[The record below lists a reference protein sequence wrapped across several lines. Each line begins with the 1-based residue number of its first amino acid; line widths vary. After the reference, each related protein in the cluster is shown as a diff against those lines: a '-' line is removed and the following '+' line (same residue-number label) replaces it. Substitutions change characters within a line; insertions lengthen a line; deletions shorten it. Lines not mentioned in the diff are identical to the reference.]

1 MEQRLRALEEL
12 ARGEAGGGPGLD
24 GLLDLLLGLHHE
36 LSSAPLRR
44 ERSVAQFLSWAS
56 PFVTKVKEL
65 RLQRDDF
72 EILKVIGRGAFGEV
86 AVVRQRDSGQIF
98 AMKMLHKWEMLK
110 RAETACFREERDVLV
125 KGDSRWVTALH
136 YAFQDEEYLYLV
148 MDYYAGGD
156 LLTLLSRFEDRLPP
170 ELAQFYLAE
179 MVLAIHSLHQL
190 GYVHRDVKPDN
201 VLLDMNGHIRLAD
214 FGSCLRLNNSGM
226 VDSSVAVGT
235 PDYISPEILQAME
248 EGKGHYGPQ
257 CDWWSL
263 GVCAYELLFGE
274 TPFYAESLVETYGK
288 IMNHEDHLQFPSDVP
303 DVPASARDLIRQL
316 LCHQEERL
324 GRGGLDDFR
333 NHPFFE
339 GVDWERLATSTAPY
353 IPELRGPMDTSN
365 FDVDDDTLNHPGTLL
380 PPSHG
385 TFSGHHLPFVGF
397 TYTSGSPGP
406 ESSSEQV
413 AALEQRLHCLEQE
426 KRELSRK
433 LQEALQ
439 IPSDHRELEQLRK
452 EVQTLQDR
460 LSDHSPGQDSDL
472 QQERDRLLQELA
484 EARAQLQTQEQELRR
499 AQGRQEELLQGRQE
513 AQDREAATASQAQAL
528 SSQLEEA
535 RDARRELQAQVA
547 TLTREVTRLQRE
559 QERSLEKEPSQVKT
573 VHSTS
578 ETNGMGSPE
587 GGPQEAQLRKE
598 VAALRVQ
605 LEQAHSHG
613 PSGKE
618 EALCRLQEE
627 NQRLSQEQE
636 RLVEELERELQ
647 SKQQLEGERRE
658 TESNWEAQLADILS
672 WVNDEKV
679 SRGYLQALATKLAE
693 ELESLRNVG
702 TQTLP
707 TRPLV
712 SPGDTL
718 GGGGASLTPQV
729 GTLSSRKISDLPKL
743 TADQWQSWGFEPGQ
757 DHQWK
762 ARRLQKMEASA
773 RLELQSALEAEIRAK
788 QSLQERLT
796 QAQEAQLQ
804 AESRLQEAEKQN
816 QSLKQELAALREE
829 LRARGPGDTKP
840 SNSLIPFLSFRSSE
854 KDSAKDPG
862 ISGEAPRP
870 GVEPELRPEGR
881 RSLRLGAVF
890 PRAPATTAAADGPP
904 AKPGSHTL
912 RPRSFPSPT
921 KCLRCTSLM
930 LGLGRQGLGCDAC
943 GYFCHST
950 CAPQAPP
957 CPVPPEL
964 LHVALGVHP
973 ETGTGTAYEG
983 FLSVPRPSGVRR
995 GWQRVFAALSDSR
1008 LLLFDAPDPRLSPAS
1023 GALLQAL
1030 DLRDPQ
1036 FSATPVLASDVI
1048 HAQSRDLPRIF
1059 RVTASQLTVPP
1070 ATCTVLLLAESE
1082 GERERWLQVL
1092 GELQR
1097 LLLDTRPRPRP
1108 VYTLKEAYDNGLP
1121 LLPHALCAAIIASQQ
1136 LCEKDQERLALGT
1149 EEGLFVIHLH
1159 SNDIFQVGE
1168 CRRVQ
1173 RLAMSPTAG
1182 LLVVLC
1188 GRGPSVRLFA
1198 LAELESAEAAGAKI
1212 PESRGCQVL
1221 AAGRILQAR
1230 TPVLCVAVKRQVL
1243 CYQLGPG
1250 PGPWQRRIRELQ
1262 APAPVQSLGLLGD
1275 RLCVGA
1281 AGAFMLY
1288 PLLNEAAPLAL
1299 GADLVSEELPPS
1311 RGGLGEALGAVE
1323 LSLSE
1328 FLLLFTTA
1336 GVYVDSAGRKSRIH
1350 ELLWPAVPTG
1360 WVSHPAG
1367 YAAPYLTVFSE
1378 NSIDVF
1384 DVRKAEWVQTVP
1396 LKKVR
1401 PLNPE
1406 GSLFL
1411 YGTEKVRLTYLRNR
1425 LAEKDEFD
1433 IPDLTDNSRRQLFR
1447 TKSKRRFSFRVSEE
1461 QRQQQRREMLK
1472 DPFVRSK
1479 LISSPTNFNHL
1490 VHVGPTDGRPR
1501 ARDLPRAPEEK
1512 GRGARS
1518 SGPQRPHS
1526 FSEASRRPA
1535 SVGSDDLAGDADPL
1549 KRKPWTSLS
1558 SESVSCPQGSLS
1570 PAASL
1575 LQVSQWGLFPPA
1587 FKDRQFCSVLRPSLG
1602 PETREQAEPI
1612 PALAPKRCALLPVS
1626 PHCGLA
1632 WVGIFTLI
1640 VSAVWPRAR
1649 CPASLSLS
1657 RL

>member
-1 MEQRLRALEEL
+1 
-12 ARGEAGGGPGLD
+12 
-24 GLLDLLLGLHHE
+24 
-36 LSSAPLRR
+36 
-44 ERSVAQFLSWAS
+44 AS
-56 PFVTKVKEL
+56 PLVAKVKEL

-136 YAFQDEEYLYLV
+136 YAFQDDEYLYLV

-288 IMNHEDHLQFPSDVP
+288 IMNHEDHLQFPSDAP
-303 DVPASARDLIRQL
+303 DVPATARDLIRQL
-316 LCHQEERL
+316 LCRQEERL

-339 GVDWERLATSTAPY
+339 GVDWEQLATSTAPY

-365 FDVDDDTLNHPGTLL
+365 FDVDDDTLNHPGTLP

-385 TFSGHHLPFVGF
+385 AFSGHHLPFVGF

-406 ESSSEQV
+406 ESSSERL
-413 AALEQRLHCLEQE
+413 AGLERQLDRLEQE
-426 KRELSRK
+426 KMELSRE
-433 LQEALQ
+433 LQEVLQ
-439 IPSDHRELEQLRK
+439 VSSDPQELERLRK

-460 LSDHSPGQDSDL
+460 LSETPRDSEDWTDGGSPGQDGDL
-472 QQERDRLLQELA
+472 RRERDWLVRELA
-484 EARAQLQTQEQELRR
+484 EAQAGLRAQAQALRR
-499 AQGRQEELLQGRQE
+499 AQERQDELLQRLHE
-513 AQDREAATASQAQAL
+513 AQEREAAAASQMQAL

-535 RDARRELQAQVA
+535 QESSRKLQAQVA
-547 TLTREVTRLQRE
+547 TLCREVTQLQR
-559 QERSLEKEPSQVKT
+559 QRERSLEKESFRVKT
-573 VHSTS
+573 IHTAS
-578 ETNGMGSPE
+578 ETNGTGLPE
-587 GGPQEAQLRKE
+587 SRPQEAQLRKE

-605 LEQAHSHG
+605 LEQARGHG
-613 PSGKE
+613 LSGKE
-618 EALCRLQEE
+618 EALCRLEEE
-627 NQRLSQEQE
+627 NRRLSLEQE
-636 RLVEELERELQ
+636 RLVEELEREQQ

-658 TESNWEAQLADILS
+658 TESNWEAQIADILS

-679 SRGYLQALATKLAE
+679 SRGYLQALATKMAE

-707 TRPLV
+707 ARPL
-712 SPGDTL
+712 
-718 GGGGASLTPQV
+718 
-729 GTLSSRKISDLPKL
+729 
-743 TADQWQSWGFEPGQ
+743 

-796 QAQEAQLQ
+796 QVQEAQLQ

-816 QSLKQELAALREE
+816 QGLQQELAVLREE
-829 LRARGPGDTKP
+829 LVARGPGDTKP
-840 SNSLIPFLSFRSSE
+840 ANSLIPFLSLRSSE
-854 KDSAKDPG
+854 KDSTKDPDL
-862 ISGEAPRP
+862 SAEALKP

-881 RSLRLGAVF
+881 RSLRLGGGL
-890 PRAPATTAAADGPP
+890 RGGTQGPSWP
-904 AKPGSHTL
+904 QAGVSNTRVPPPQPGSHAL

-943 GYFCHST
+943 GYFCHSA

-957 CPVPPEL
+957 CPVPPDHL
-964 LHVALGVHP
+964 RTALGVHP

-1070 ATCTVLLLAESE
+1070 AVCTVLLLAQSE
-1082 GERERWLQVL
+1082 AERERWLQVL

-1097 LLLDTRPRPRP
+1097 LLLDTRPRPRL

-1121 LLPHALCAAIIASQQ
+1121 LLPHALCAAII
-1136 LCEKDQERLALGT
+1136 DQERLALGT

-1159 SNDIFQVGE
+1159 SNDIFQVGD

-1173 RLAMSPTAG
+1173 RLTVSPTAG

-1198 LAELESAEAAGAKI
+1198 LAKLESAEAGGAKI
-1212 PESRGCQVL
+1212 PESRGCQAL

-1243 CYQLGPG
+1243 CYQLGSG

-1281 AGAFMLY
+1281 AGAFAVY
-1288 PLLNEAAPLAL
+1288 PLLNEAAPVAL
-1299 GADLVSEELPPS
+1299 GAGLVSEELPPS

-1360 WVSHPAG
+1360 WG

-1378 NSIDVF
+1378 NAVDVF

-1411 YGTEKVRLTYLRNR
+1411 FGTEKVRLTYLRNR

-1447 TKSKRRFSFRVSEE
+1447 AKSKRHFFFRVSEE
-1461 QRQQQRREMLK
+1461 QRQQRRREMLK

-1479 LISSPTNFNHL
+1479 LISPPTNFNHL
-1490 VHVGPTDGRPR
+1490 VHVGPTDGKPS
-1501 ARDLPRAPEEK
+1501 ARVLPRAPEGK
-1512 GRGARS
+1512 GRGTRG

-1535 SVGSDDLAGDADPL
+1535 SVGSDGLAGDADTM

-1570 PAASL
+1570 PADSL
-1575 LQVSQWGLFPPA
+1575 IQVSWWGF
-1587 FKDRQFCSVLRPSLG
+1587 SL
-1602 PETREQAEPI
+1602 P
-1612 PALAPKRCALLPVS
+1612 
-1626 PHCGLA
+1626 
-1632 WVGIFTLI
+1632 
-1640 VSAVWPRAR
+1640 
-1649 CPASLSLS
+1649 
-1657 RL
+1657 

>member
-1 MEQRLRALEEL
+1 MERRLRALECL

-44 ERSVAQFLSWAS
+44 ERNVAQFLSWVS
-56 PFVTKVKEL
+56 PFVAKVKEL

-125 KGDSRWVTALH
+125 KGDSRWVTTLH

-201 VLLDMNGHIRLAD
+201 VLLDMDGHIRLAD
-214 FGSCLRLNNSGM
+214 FGSCLRLNSSGM

-288 IMNHEDHLQFPSDVP
+288 IMNHEDHLQFPPDVP

-316 LCHQEERL
+316 LCRQEERL
-324 GRGGLDDFR
+324 GHGGLDDFR

-339 GVDWERLATSTAPY
+339 GVDWERLATGTAPY

-365 FDVDDDTLNHPGTLL
+365 FDVDDDTLNHPGTLP

-385 TFSGHHLPFVGF
+385 TFLGHHLPFVGF
-397 TYTSGSPGP
+397 TYSSGSPGP
-406 ESSSEQV
+406 EGSSEQL
-413 AALEQRLHCLEQE
+413 AALERKLRCLEQE
-426 KRELSRK
+426 KVELSRK
-433 LQEALQ
+433 LQET
-439 IPSDHRELEQLRK
+439 LRDSK
-452 EVQTLQDR
+452 VER
-460 LSDHSPGQDSDL
+460 PPAGSPGQDSAL
-472 QQERDRLLQELA
+472 RQERDQLLQELA
-484 EARAQLQTQEQELRR
+484 KARAGMQAREQELCR
-499 AQGRQEELLQGRQE
+499 AQERQQELLQKLQE
-513 AQDREAATASQAQAL
+513 AQEREAAMTSQTQAL
-528 SSQLEEA
+528 NSQLEEA
-535 RDARRELQAQVA
+535 RGAQRELQTQVA
-547 TLTREVTRLQRE
+547 ALSQDVAQLQR
-559 QERSLEKEPSQVKT
+559 QRERSLEKESPQIKVT
-573 VHSTS
+573 IHTAS
-578 ETNGMGSPE
+578 ETNGTGSPE
-587 GGPQEAQLRKE
+587 GGGPQEAQLRRE
-598 VAALRVQ
+598 VATPRVQ
-605 LEQAHSHG
+605 LEQARGHG

-627 NQRLSQEQE
+627 NRRLSQEQE
-636 RLVEELERELQ
+636 RLVQELEREQQ
-647 SKQQLEGERRE
+647 SKQRLEGERRE
-658 TESNWEAQLADILS
+658 TESNWEAQIADILS

-679 SRGYLQALATKLAE
+679 SRGYLQALATKMAE

-702 TQTLP
+702 TQALP
-707 TRPLV
+707 ARPL
-712 SPGDTL
+712 
-718 GGGGASLTPQV
+718 
-729 GTLSSRKISDLPKL
+729 
-743 TADQWQSWGFEPGQ
+743 

-788 QSLQERLT
+788 QGLQERLT
-796 QAQEAQLQ
+796 QVQEAQLR

-816 QSLKQELAALREE
+816 QGLQQELAALREE

-854 KDSAKDPG
+854 KDSSKDPS
-862 ISGEAPRP
+862 ISGEALKP

-890 PRAPATTAAADGPP
+890 PRTPAATTAPAESPP
-904 AKPGSHTL
+904 AKPGSHAL

-921 KCLRCTSLM
+921 RCLRCTSLM

-957 CPVPPEL
+957 CPVPPDL
-964 LHVALGVHP
+964 LHTALGVHP

-995 GWQRVFAALSDSR
+995 GWQRVFAALSDAR
-1008 LLLFDAPDPRLSPAS
+1008 LLLFDAPDPRVSPAS

-1036 FSATPVLASDVI
+1036 FSATPVLPSDVI

-1070 ATCTVLLLAESE
+1070 AMCTVLLLAESE

-1092 GELQR
+1092 GELRR

-1121 LLPHALCAAIIASQQ
+1121 LLPHALCAAII
-1136 LCEKDQERLALGT
+1136 DQERLALGT

-1173 RLAMSPTAG
+1173 RLAVSPIAG
-1182 LLVVLC
+1182 LLAVLC

-1198 LAELESAEAAGAKI
+1198 LAELENAEVAGAKI
-1212 PESRGCQVL
+1212 PESRGCQAL

-1250 PGPWQRRIRELQ
+1250 PGPWQHRIRELQ

-1281 AGAFMLY
+1281 AGAFTLY

-1299 GADLVSEELPPS
+1299 GASLVPEELPPS
-1311 RGGLGEALGAVE
+1311 RGGLGDALGAVE

-1336 GVYVDSAGRKSRIH
+1336 GVYVDNTGRKSRIQ
-1350 ELLWPAVPTG
+1350 ELLWPAVPMG
-1360 WVSHPAG
+1360 WG

-1378 NSIDVF
+1378 NAIDVF
-1384 DVRKAEWVQTVP
+1384 DVRRAEWVQTVP

-1411 YGTEKVRLTYLRNR
+1411 FGTEKVRLTYLRNP

-1433 IPDLTDNSRRQLFR
+1433 IPNLTDNSRRQLFR
-1447 TKSKRRFSFRVSEE
+1447 TKSKRRFFFRVSEE
-1461 QRQQQRREMLK
+1461 QLQQQRREMLK

-1479 LISSPTNFNHL
+1479 LISTPTNFNHL
-1490 VHVGPTDGRPR
+1490 VHVGPADGRPS
-1501 ARDLPRAPEEK
+1501 ARDLPPAPEEK

-1535 SVGSDDLAGDADPL
+1535 SMGSDGLSGDVDPIV

-1558 SESVSCPQGSLS
+1558 SESVSCPQGSLN

-1575 LQVSQWGLFPPA
+1575 IQVSERPRSLPPA
-1587 FKDRQFCSVLRPSLG
+1587 PESESSL
-1602 PETREQAEPI
+1602 
-1612 PALAPKRCALLPVS
+1612 
-1626 PHCGLA
+1626 
-1632 WVGIFTLI
+1632 
-1640 VSAVWPRAR
+1640 
-1649 CPASLSLS
+1649 
-1657 RL
+1657 

>member
-1 MEQRLRALEEL
+1 
-12 ARGEAGGGPGLD
+12 
-24 GLLDLLLGLHHE
+24 
-36 LSSAPLRR
+36 
-44 ERSVAQFLSWAS
+44 
-56 PFVTKVKEL
+56 
-65 RLQRDDF
+65 
-72 EILKVIGRGAFGEV
+72 
-86 AVVRQRDSGQIF
+86 
-98 AMKMLHKWEMLK
+98 MKMLHKWEMLK

-214 FGSCLRLNNSGM
+214 FGSCLRLNNNGM

-303 DVPASARDLIRQL
+303 DVPASAQDLIRQL
-316 LCHQEERL
+316 LCRQEERL

-333 NHPFFE
+333 NHPFFQ

-353 IPELRGPMDTSN
+353 IPELRGPVDTSN
-365 FDVDDDTLNHPGTLL
+365 FDVDDDTLNHPGTLP

-406 ESSSEQV
+406 ESSSEQL
-413 AALEQRLHCLEQE
+413 AALERKLHSLEQE
-426 KRELSRK
+426 KMELSQK

-439 IPSDHRELEQLRK
+439 VASDNQEQEQLRK

-460 LSDHSPGQDSDL
+460 LSETPRDSKAPLSQTDGPPVGSPGQDSDL
-472 QQERDRLLQELA
+472 RQERDRLLQELA
-484 EARAQLQTQEQELRR
+484 EAQAGLQAQEKELCN
-499 AQGRQEELLQGRQE
+499 AQGRQEELLQRLQE
-513 AQDREAATASQAQAL
+513 AQEREAATASQTQAL
-528 SSQLEEA
+528 GSQLEEA
-535 RDARRELQAQVA
+535 QAARRELQAQVA
-547 TLTREVTRLQRE
+547 ALSREVTRLQRQ
-559 QERSLEKEPSQVKT
+559 QERSLRKASARVKT
-573 VHSTS
+573 VHTAS
-578 ETNGMGSPE
+578 ETNGTGLSE
-587 GGPQEAQLRKE
+587 DGPQEAPLRKE
-598 VAALRVQ
+598 LAALRVQ
-605 LEQAHSHG
+605 LEQARGHG
-613 PSGKE
+613 SSGK

-627 NQRLSQEQE
+627 NRRLSREQE
-636 RLVEELERELQ
+636 RLVEELERE
-647 SKQQLEGERRE
+647 QQHRQRLEGERRE
-658 TESNWEAQLADILS
+658 TEGNWEAQVADILS
-672 WVNDEKV
+672 WVNDEKI
-679 SRGYLQALATKLAE
+679 SRGYLQALATKMAE
-693 ELESLRNVG
+693 ELESLKNVG

-707 TRPLV
+707 AQPL
-712 SPGDTL
+712 
-718 GGGGASLTPQV
+718 
-729 GTLSSRKISDLPKL
+729 
-743 TADQWQSWGFEPGQ
+743 

-773 RLELQSALEAEIRAK
+773 RLELQLALEAEIRAK
-788 QSLQERLT
+788 QGLQERLT
-796 QAQEAQLQ
+796 QVQEAQLQ
-804 AESRLQEAEKQN
+804 AESHLQEVEKQN
-816 QSLKQELAALREE
+816 RGLQQELAALREE
-829 LRARGPGDTKP
+829 LRTRGPGDAKP
-840 SNSLIPFLSFRSSE
+840 PNSLIPFLSFRGSE
-854 KDSAKDPG
+854 KDSARDPG
-862 ISGEAPRP
+862 ISGEAPRL

-881 RSLRLGAVF
+881 RSLRMGAVF
-890 PRAPATTAAADGPP
+890 PRAPAATLAP
-904 AKPGSHTL
+904 AESLPVKPGSHTL

-957 CPVPPEL
+957 CPVPSDL
-964 LHVALGVHP
+964 LCAALGVHP

-1048 HAQSRDLPRIF
+1048 HAQSKDLPRIF

-1082 GERERWLQVL
+1082 GERERWLRVL

-1097 LLLDTRPRPRP
+1097 LLLDARPRARP

-1121 LLPHALCAAIIASQQ
+1121 LLPHTLCATIIGPLTPDSF
-1136 LCEKDQERLALGT
+1136 LLPDQDRLALGT

-1173 RLAMSPTAG
+1173 RLAVSPTAG
-1182 LLVVLC
+1182 LLIVLC
-1188 GRGPSVRLFA
+1188 GRGPSVRLFP
-1198 LAELESAEAAGAKI
+1198 LAELESAEVAGAKI
-1212 PESRGCQVL
+1212 PESRGCQAL

-1230 TPVLCVAVKRQVL
+1230 TPVLCIAVRRQVL

-1250 PGPWQRRIRELQ
+1250 PGPWQHRIRELQ
-1262 APAPVQSLGLLGD
+1262 AAAPVQSLELLGD

-1281 AGAFMLY
+1281 AGAFSLY
-1288 PLLNEAAPLAL
+1288 PLLNEAAPLVL
-1299 GADLVSEELPPS
+1299 GGGLMPEELPPS
-1311 RGGLGEALGAVE
+1311 RGGLGEAMGAVE

-1350 ELLWPAVPTG
+1350 ELLWPALPTG
-1360 WVSHPAG
+1360 WG
-1367 YAAPYLTVFSE
+1367 YGVPYLTVFSE

-1401 PLNPE
+1401 PLNLE

-1411 YGTEKVRLTYLRNR
+1411 FGTEKVRLTYLRNC
-1425 LAEKDEFD
+1425 LAEKDEFN

-1447 TKSKRRFSFRVSEE
+1447 TKSKRRFFFRVSEE

-1472 DPFVRSK
+1472 DPFMRSK
-1479 LISSPTNFNHL
+1479 LISPPTNFNHL
-1490 VHVGPTDGRPR
+1490 VHVGPTDGKLST
-1501 ARDLPRAPEEK
+1501 RDLSPTPEAK

-1518 SGPQRPHS
+1518 SVPQRPHS

-1535 SVGSDDLAGDADPL
+1535 STGSDGKADTM

-1570 PAASL
+1570 PATSL
-1575 LQVSQWGLFPPA
+1575 IQVSE
-1587 FKDRQFCSVLRPSLG
+1587 RPRSLPLG
-1602 PETREQAEPI
+1602 PESES
-1612 PALAPKRCALLPVS
+1612 S
-1626 PHCGLA
+1626 P
-1632 WVGIFTLI
+1632 
-1640 VSAVWPRAR
+1640 
-1649 CPASLSLS
+1649 
-1657 RL
+1657 

>member
-1 MEQRLRALEEL
+1 MERRLRALERL

-44 ERSVAQFLSWAS
+44 ERNVAQFLSWVS
-56 PFVTKVKEL
+56 PFVAKVKEL

-201 VLLDMNGHIRLAD
+201 ILLDMNGHIRLAD

-288 IMNHEDHLQFPSDVP
+288 IMNHEDHLQFPDVP
-303 DVPASARDLIRQL
+303 DVPASAQDLIRQL
-316 LCHQEERL
+316 LCRQEERL
-324 GRGGLDDFR
+324 GRRGLDDFR

-365 FDVDDDTLNHPGTLL
+365 FDVDDDTLNHPGTLP

-385 TFSGHHLPFVGF
+385 TFLGHHLPFVGF

-406 ESSSEQV
+406 ESSSEQL
-413 AALEQRLHCLEQE
+413 APLERKLRCLEQE
-426 KRELSRK
+426 KMELSRK

-439 IPSDHRELEQLRK
+439 TPSDHRELEQLRK
-452 EVQTLQDR
+452 EMQTLQDR
-460 LSDHSPGQDSDL
+460 LSETLGDSKADGCPAGSPGQDSDL
-472 QQERDRLLQELA
+472 RQERDQLLQELA
-484 EARAQLQTQEQELRR
+484 EARAGQQAQARELRE
-499 AQGRQEELLQGRQE
+499 AKGRQEELLWKLQE
-513 AQDREAATASQAQAL
+513 AQEREAAMANQTQAL
-528 SSQLEEA
+528 NSQLEEA
-535 RDARRELQAQVA
+535 HDAQSRLQAQVA
-547 TLTREVTRLQRE
+547 ALKREVTQLQR
-559 QERSLEKEPSQVKT
+559 QRERSPEKASPQVKVT
-573 VHSTS
+573 FHTAS
-578 ETNGMGSPE
+578 ETNGTGSPE
-587 GGPQEAQLRKE
+587 GGRPQETQLKQE
-598 VAALRVQ
+598 VAALRPQ
-605 LEQAHSHG
+605 LEQAHGQG
-613 PSGKE
+613 PSSKE
-618 EALCRLQEE
+618 EVLCRLQEE
-627 NQRLSQEQE
+627 NRRLSQEQE
-636 RLVEELERELQ
+636 RLMEELEREQQ
-647 SKQQLEGERRE
+647 SKQRLEGERRE
-658 TESNWEAQLADILS
+658 TESNWEAQIADILS

-679 SRGYLQALATKLAE
+679 SRGYLQALATKMAE

-707 TRPLV
+707 SRPL
-712 SPGDTL
+712 
-718 GGGGASLTPQV
+718 
-729 GTLSSRKISDLPKL
+729 
-743 TADQWQSWGFEPGQ
+743 

-788 QSLQERLT
+788 QGLQERLT
-796 QAQEAQLQ
+796 QAQEAQLR
-804 AESRLQEAEKQN
+804 AESRLQEAEKRHQAL
-816 QSLKQELAALREE
+816 QQELATLREE
-829 LRARGPGDTKP
+829 LRARGPPDTKP
-840 SNSLIPFLSFRSSE
+840 SNSLIPFLSFRGSE
-854 KDSAKDPG
+854 KDSAKDAG
-862 ISGEAPRP
+862 TSGEAL
-870 GVEPELRPEGR
+870 ELRPEGR

-890 PRAPATTAAADGPP
+890 PRTPAATTPPAESPP
-904 AKPGSHTL
+904 AK
-912 RPRSFPSPT
+912 
-921 KCLRCTSLM
+921 
-930 LGLGRQGLGCDAC
+930 
-943 GYFCHST
+943 
-950 CAPQAPP
+950 APP
-957 CPVPPEL
+957 CPVPPTL
-964 LHVALGVHP
+964 LHTALGVHP

-1008 LLLFDAPDPRLSPAS
+1008 LLLFDAPDPKLSPAS

-1036 FSATPVLASDVI
+1036 FSAAPVLAPDVI
-1048 HAQSRDLPRIF
+1048 HAQSKDLPRIF

-1092 GELQR
+1092 SELQR
-1097 LLLDTRPRPRP
+1097 LLLDARPRPRP

-1121 LLPHALCAAIIASQQ
+1121 LLPHTLCAAIV
-1136 LCEKDQERLALGT
+1136 DQERLALGT

-1173 RLAMSPTAG
+1173 RLAVSPAAG
-1182 LLVVLC
+1182 LLVALC

-1198 LAELESAEAAGAKI
+1198 LAELENVEAASTKI
-1212 PESRGCQVL
+1212 PESRGCQAL

-1281 AGAFMLY
+1281 AGTFALY

-1299 GADLVSEELPPS
+1299 GAGLVPEELPPS

-1336 GVYVDSAGRKSRIH
+1336 GVYVDSAGRKSRMQ

-1360 WVSHPAG
+1360 WG

-1378 NSIDVF
+1378 NAIDVF
-1384 DVRKAEWVQTVP
+1384 DVRRAEWVQTVP

-1411 YGTEKVRLTYLRNR
+1411 FGTEKVRLTYLRNP

-1433 IPDLTDNSRRQLFR
+1433 IPNLTDNSRRQLFR
-1447 TKSKRRFSFRVSEE
+1447 TKSKRRFFFRVSEE
-1461 QRQQQRREMLK
+1461 QLQQQRREMLR

-1479 LISSPTNFNHL
+1479 LISTPTNFNHL
-1490 VHVGPTDGRPR
+1490 VHVGPADGRPS
-1501 ARDLPRAPEEK
+1501 ARDLPPVAAEVK
-1512 GRGARS
+1512 GRGARG

-1526 FSEASRRPA
+1526 FSEASRRPV
-1535 SVGSDDLAGDADPL
+1535 SMGSDGLAKDADPM

-1570 PAASL
+1570 PAVSL
-1575 LQVSQWGLFPPA
+1575 IQVSERPRSLPPA
-1587 FKDRQFCSVLRPSLG
+1587 
-1602 PETREQAEPI
+1602 PESES
-1612 PALAPKRCALLPVS
+1612 S
-1626 PHCGLA
+1626 P
-1632 WVGIFTLI
+1632 
-1640 VSAVWPRAR
+1640 
-1649 CPASLSLS
+1649 
-1657 RL
+1657 

>member
-1 MEQRLRALEEL
+1 MERRLRALEWL
-12 ARGEAGGGPGLD
+12 ARGEAGGGPWLD
-24 GLLDLLLGLHHE
+24 GLLDLLLALHHE

-44 ERSVAQFLSWAS
+44 ERYVAQFLSWAS
-56 PFVTKVKEL
+56 PFVSKVKEL

-156 LLTLLSRFEDRLPP
+156 LLTLLSRFEDRLPS

-288 IMNHEDHLQFPSDVP
+288 IMNHEDHLQFPPDVP
-303 DVPASARDLIRQL
+303 DVPASAQDLIRQL
-316 LCHQEERL
+316 LCRQEERL

-353 IPELRGPMDTSN
+353 IPELRGPVDTSN
-365 FDVDDDTLNHPGTLL
+365 FDVDDDTLNHPGTLP

-385 TFSGHHLPFVGF
+385 AFSGHHLPFVGF
-397 TYTSGSPGP
+397 TYTSTSPGP
-406 ESSSEQV
+406 EGGSEQL
-413 AALEQRLHCLEQE
+413 AALERKIMCLEEE
-426 KRELSRK
+426 KAELSRK
-433 LQEALQ
+433 LYEVRLS
-439 IPSDHRELEQLRK
+439 PSDRQDLEQLRK
-452 EVQTLQDR
+452 EVQTLRER
-460 LSDHSPGQDSDL
+460 LSETLKERDGKAPLSQMDRPPADSPGQASDL
-472 QQERDRLLQELA
+472 RQERDQLRQELA
-484 EARAQLQTQEQELRR
+484 EAQRGLRALEQELCR
-499 AQGRQEELLQGRQE
+499 AQQQQEELFQRLQE
-513 AQDREAATASQAQAL
+513 AQEREVATASQTQAL

-535 RDARRELQAQVA
+535 WDARRELEAQVA
-547 TLTREVTRLQRE
+547 SLSQEVTQLQR
-559 QERSLEKEPSQVKT
+559 QWERSLEKESTSVKT
-573 VHSTS
+573 VHTAS
-578 ETNGMGSPE
+578 ETNGTGPP
-587 GGPQEAQLRKE
+587 GGGLQEAQLQKE

-605 LEQAHSHG
+605 LDQARSQG

-618 EALCRLQEE
+618 EVLCRLQEE
-627 NQRLSQEQE
+627 NQRLSREQE
-636 RLVEELERELQ
+636 RLAEELEQEQQ
-647 SKQQLEGERRE
+647 SKQRLEGERRE
-658 TESNWEAQLADILS
+658 TESNWEAQIADILS

-679 SRGYLQALATKLAE
+679 SRGYLQALATKMAE

-707 TRPLV
+707 ARPL
-712 SPGDTL
+712 
-718 GGGGASLTPQV
+718 
-729 GTLSSRKISDLPKL
+729 
-743 TADQWQSWGFEPGQ
+743 

-788 QSLQERLT
+788 QGLQERLT
-796 QAQEAQLQ
+796 QVQEAQLR

-816 QSLKQELAALREE
+816 QGLQQELAALQEE
-829 LRARGPGDTKP
+829 LQARGPGDTKP
-840 SNSLIPFLSFRSSE
+840 LNTLLPFLSFWSSE
-854 KDSAKDPG
+854 KDSAKDSG
-862 ISGEAPRP
+862 VSGEASRS
-870 GVEPELRPEGR
+870 GLEPELRPEGR
-881 RSLRLGAVF
+881 RSLRMGAVF
-890 PRAPATTAAADGPP
+890 SRVPAATTAPADSPP
-904 AKPGSHTL
+904 AKPGSHVL
-912 RPRSFPSPT
+912 RPRTFPSPT
-921 KCLRCTSLM
+921 KCLHCTSLM

-943 GYFCHST
+943 SYFCHSM
-950 CAPQAPP
+950 CAPQAPL
-957 CPVPPEL
+957 CPVPPDL
-964 LHVALGVHP
+964 LRTALGVHP

-995 GWQRVFAALSDSR
+995 GWQRVFAAVSDSR

-1023 GALLQAL
+1023 GAFLQAL

-1059 RVTASQLTVPP
+1059 RVTASQLAVPP
-1070 ATCTVLLLAESE
+1070 TTCTVLLLAESE

-1097 LLLDTRPRPRP
+1097 LLQDVRPQPRP

-1121 LLPHALCAAIIASQQ
+1121 LLPHTLCAAII
-1136 LCEKDQERLALGT
+1136 DQERLALGT

-1159 SNDIFQVGE
+1159 TNDIFQVGE

-1173 RLAMSPTAG
+1173 RLAMSPTVG

-1198 LAELESAEAAGAKI
+1198 LAELENTEATGAKI
-1212 PESRGCQVL
+1212 TESRGCQAL

-1250 PGPWQRRIRELQ
+1250 PGPWQHRIRELQ

-1281 AGAFMLY
+1281 AGAFTLY

-1299 GADLVSEELPPS
+1299 GAGLVPEELPPS

-1328 FLLLFTTA
+1328 LLLLFTTA
-1336 GVYVDSAGRKSRIH
+1336 GVYVDSAGRKSRGH
-1350 ELLWPAVPTG
+1350 ELLWPAAPTG
-1360 WVSHPAG
+1360 WG

-1384 DVRKAEWVQTVP
+1384 DVRRAEWVQTMP

-1425 LAEKDEFD
+1425 LAGEGMCACVRACTSMCKCSSCVPSPVHTCDRESQRTGDLGALPSSVLPTEKDEFD

-1447 TKSKRRFSFRVSEE
+1447 TKSKRRFFFRVSEE

-1479 LISSPTNFNHL
+1479 LISPPTNFNHL
-1490 VHVGPTDGRPR
+1490 VHVGATDGKPT
-1501 ARDLPRAPEEK
+1501 ARGLARVPEEK

-1535 SVGSDDLAGDADPL
+1535 SMDSDTLAGDVDPM
-1549 KRKPWTSLS
+1549 KRKPRTSLS

-1575 LQVSQWGLFPPA
+1575 TQLCVTHQRAPA
-1587 FKDRQFCSVLRPSLG
+1587 GAWQQAGSSVP
-1602 PETREQAEPI
+1602 
-1612 PALAPKRCALLPVS
+1612 
-1626 PHCGLA
+1626 
-1632 WVGIFTLI
+1632 
-1640 VSAVWPRAR
+1640 AVWP
-1649 CPASLSLS
+1649 
-1657 RL
+1657 

>member
-1 MEQRLRALEEL
+1 MERRLRALERL

-44 ERSVAQFLSWAS
+44 ERNVAQFLSWVS
-56 PFVTKVKEL
+56 PFVAKVKEL

-201 VLLDMNGHIRLAD
+201 ILLDMNGHIRLAD

-288 IMNHEDHLQFPSDVP
+288 IMNHEDHLQFPDVP
-303 DVPASARDLIRQL
+303 DVPASAQDLIRQL
-316 LCHQEERL
+316 LCRQEERL
-324 GRGGLDDFR
+324 GRRGLDDFR

-365 FDVDDDTLNHPGTLL
+365 FDVDDDTLNHPGTLP

-385 TFSGHHLPFVGF
+385 TFLGHHLPFVGF
-397 TYTSGSPGP
+397 TYTSGSPSP
-406 ESSSEQV
+406 ESSSEQL
-413 AALEQRLHCLEQE
+413 APLERKLRCLEQE
-426 KRELSRK
+426 KLELSRK
-433 LQEALQ
+433 LQA
-439 IPSDHRELEQLRK
+439 PKHYGCPHTAELEQLRK

-460 LSDHSPGQDSDL
+460 LSGTLPPAPLQPGFQSCPW
-472 QQERDRLLQELA
+472 ELA
-484 EARAQLQTQEQELRR
+484 EARAGQQAQARELRE
-499 AQGRQEELLQGRQE
+499 AKGRQEELLRKLQE
-513 AQDREAATASQAQAL
+513 AQEREAVMANQTQAL
-528 SSQLEEA
+528 NSQLEESH
-535 RDARRELQAQVA
+535 DAQSRLQAQVA
-547 TLTREVTRLQRE
+547 ALKREVTQLQR
-559 QERSLEKEPSQVKT
+559 QRERSPEKT
-573 VHSTS
+573 FHTAS
-578 ETNGMGSPE
+578 ETNGTGSPE
-587 GGPQEAQLRKE
+587 GGGPQETQLKQE
-598 VAALRVQ
+598 VAALPGQ
-605 LEQAHSHG
+605 LG
-613 PSGKE
+613 WGTGGKE
-618 EALCRLQEE
+618 EVLCQLQEE
-627 NQRLSQEQE
+627 NRRLSQEQE
-636 RLVEELERELQ
+636 RLIEELEREQQ
-647 SKQQLEGERRE
+647 SKQRLESERRE
-658 TESNWEAQLADILS
+658 TESNWEAQIADILS

-679 SRGYLQALATKLAE
+679 SRGYLQALATKMAE

-707 TRPLV
+707 SRPL
-712 SPGDTL
+712 
-718 GGGGASLTPQV
+718 
-729 GTLSSRKISDLPKL
+729 
-743 TADQWQSWGFEPGQ
+743 

-788 QSLQERLT
+788 QGLQEQLT
-796 QAQEAQLQ
+796 QAQEAQLR
-804 AESRLQEAEKQN
+804 AESRLQEAEKQH
-816 QSLKQELAALREE
+816 QALQQEVASLREE
-829 LRARGPGDTKP
+829 LRVRGPLDTKP

-854 KDSAKDPG
+854 KDSAKDAG
-862 ISGEAPRP
+862 TSGEA
-870 GVEPELRPEGR
+870 PELRPEGR

-890 PRAPATTAAADGPP
+890 PRTPAAPTPPTESPP

-930 LGLGRQGLGCDAC
+930 LGLGRQGLGCDVC
-943 GYFCHST
+943 GYFCHPT

-957 CPVPPEL
+957 CPVPPAL
-964 LHVALGVHP
+964 LHTALGVHP

-1008 LLLFDAPDPRLSPAS
+1008 LLLFDAPDPKLSPAS

-1036 FSATPVLASDVI
+1036 FSATPVLAPDVI
-1048 HAQSRDLPRIF
+1048 HAQSKDLPRIF

-1082 GERERWLQVL
+1082 GERKRWLQVL

-1097 LLLDTRPRPRP
+1097 LLLDAQPRPRP

-1121 LLPHALCAAIIASQQ
+1121 LLSHALCAAIV
-1136 LCEKDQERLALGT
+1136 DQERLALGT

-1173 RLAMSPTAG
+1173 RLAVSPAAG
-1182 LLVVLC
+1182 LLVALC

-1198 LAELESAEAAGAKI
+1198 LAELENMEAASAKI
-1212 PESRGCQVL
+1212 PESRGCQAL

-1281 AGAFMLY
+1281 AGTFALY

-1299 GADLVSEELPPS
+1299 GAGLVPEELPPS

-1336 GVYVDSAGRKSRIH
+1336 GVYVDSGGRKSRMQ
-1350 ELLWPAVPTG
+1350 ELLWPAAPTG
-1360 WVSHPAG
+1360 WG

-1378 NSIDVF
+1378 NAIDVF
-1384 DVRKAEWVQTVP
+1384 DVRRAEWVQTVP

-1411 YGTEKVRLTYLRNR
+1411 FGTEKVRLTYLRNPR
-1425 LAEKDEFD
+1425 AEKDEFD
-1433 IPDLTDNSRRQLFR
+1433 IPNLTDNSRRQLFR
-1447 TKSKRRFSFRVSEE
+1447 TKSKRRFFFRVSEE
-1461 QRQQQRREMLK
+1461 QLQQQRREMLK

-1479 LISSPTNFNHL
+1479 LISTPTNFNHL
-1490 VHVGPTDGRPR
+1490 VHVGPTDGRPGSSG
-1501 ARDLPRAPEEK
+1501 ADHQPLLTWK
-1512 GRGARS
+1512 GRGARG

-1535 SVGSDDLAGDADPL
+1535 SMGSDGLTKDADPTV

-1570 PAASL
+1570 PAVSL
-1575 LQVSQWGLFPPA
+1575 IQVSERPRSLPPA
-1587 FKDRQFCSVLRPSLG
+1587 
-1602 PETREQAEPI
+1602 PESES
-1612 PALAPKRCALLPVS
+1612 S
-1626 PHCGLA
+1626 P
-1632 WVGIFTLI
+1632 
-1640 VSAVWPRAR
+1640 
-1649 CPASLSLS
+1649 
-1657 RL
+1657 

>member
-1 MEQRLRALEEL
+1 MEQRLRALEQL
-12 ARGEAGGGPGLD
+12 VRGEAGGSPGLD
-24 GLLDLLLGLHHE
+24 GLLDLLLGVHHE

-44 ERSVAQFLSWAS
+44 ERNVAQFLSWAS

-86 AVVRQRDSGQIF
+86 AVVRQRGSGRIF

-201 VLLDMNGHIRLAD
+201 ILLDMNGHIRLAD
-214 FGSCLRLNNSGM
+214 FGSCLRLNNNGM

-288 IMNHEDHLQFPSDVP
+288 IMNHEDHLQFPADVP
-303 DVPASARDLIRQL
+303 DVPASAQDLIRQL
-316 LCHQEERL
+316 LCRQEERL

-333 NHPFFE
+333 KHPFFE

-365 FDVDDDTLNHPGTLL
+365 FDVDDDTLNRPETL
-380 PPSHG
+380 PPSSHSA
-385 TFSGHHLPFVGF
+385 FSGHHLPFVGF
-397 TYTSGSPGP
+397 TYTSGSPID
-406 ESSSEQV
+406 EQSSELMAAPEGKPHCVEQV
-413 AALEQRLHCLEQE
+413 
-426 KRELSRK
+426 KVELSHK
-433 LQEALQ
+433 CQEPLHGPLQPQELVRLQ
-439 IPSDHRELEQLRK
+439 K
-452 EVQTLQDR
+452 EVQVLQEKLAETLRDSKAS
-460 LSDHSPGQDSDL
+460 LSQTDGLHARSPAPNIQL
-472 QQERDRLLQELA
+472 QQEKDRLQQELT
-484 EARAQLQTQEQELRR
+484 EAQAALRAQDAELCQ
-499 AQGRQEELLQGRQE
+499 AQNRQEEFLQRLWE
-513 AQDREAATASQAQAL
+513 AQEREAAAASQIQAL
-528 SSQLEEA
+528 NSQLEEA
-535 RDARRELQAQVA
+535 WVVRRELEGQVT
-547 TLTREVTRLQRE
+547 TLSQEVTRLQE
-559 QERSLEKEPSQVKT
+559 QCKQESSQAKT
-573 VHSTS
+573 VHAAP
-578 ETNGMGSPE
+578 ETNGIGSPE
-587 GGPQEAQLRKE
+587 GQSQEAQLRKE
-598 VAALRVQ
+598 VAALREQ
-605 LEQAHSHG
+605 LEHACSQGISV
-613 PSGKE
+613 GKE
-618 EALCRLQEE
+618 EVLSRLQEE
-627 NQRLSQEQE
+627 NQRLSREQE
-636 RLVEELERELQ
+636 RLAEELELELQ
-647 SKQQLEGERRE
+647 SKQRLEGERRE
-658 TESNWEAQLADILS
+658 TESNWEAQIADILS

-679 SRGYLQALATKLAE
+679 SRGYLQALATKMAE

-707 TRPLV
+707 TRPL
-712 SPGDTL
+712 
-718 GGGGASLTPQV
+718 
-729 GTLSSRKISDLPKL
+729 
-743 TADQWQSWGFEPGQ
+743 

-788 QSLQERLT
+788 QGLQERLT
-796 QAQEAQLQ
+796 QVQEAQRQ
-804 AESRLQEAEKQN
+804 AERRLQEAEKQS
-816 QSLKQELAALREE
+816 QTLQQEVAELREE
-829 LRARGPGDTKP
+829 LQARGPGDARP
-840 SNSLIPFLSFRSSE
+840 STSLIPLLSFWNTE

-862 ISGEAPRP
+862 NSGEGPRS
-870 GVEPELRPEGR
+870 GAEAELRPEGR
-881 RSLRLGAVF
+881 RSLRMGSVF
-890 PRAPATTAAADGPP
+890 PRVPTATTTPAEGLP

-930 LGLGRQGLGCDAC
+930 LGLGRQGLGCDIC
-943 GYFCHST
+943 GYFCHSA
-950 CAPQAPP
+950 CASQAPP

-964 LHVALGVHP
+964 LRTALGVHP

-995 GWQRVFAALSDSR
+995 GWQRVYAALSDSR
-1008 LLLFDAPDPRLSPAS
+1008 LLLFDAPDPRGSLAS
-1023 GALLQAL
+1023 GVLLQAL

-1036 FSATPVLASDVI
+1036 FSATPVLAPDVI
-1048 HAQSRDLPRIF
+1048 HAQSKDLPRIF

-1070 ATCTVLLLAESE
+1070 TTCTVLLLAENE

-1097 LLLDTRPRPRP
+1097 LLLDARPRPRP

-1121 LLPHALCAAIIASQQ
+1121 LLPHALCAAVI
-1136 LCEKDQERLALGT
+1136 DQERLALGT

-1159 SNDIFQVGE
+1159 SNDIFQVGD

-1173 RLAMSPTAG
+1173 RLAVSSAAG
-1182 LLVVLC
+1182 LLAVLC

-1198 LAELESAEAAGAKI
+1198 LDELESAEVAGAKI
-1212 PESRGCQVL
+1212 PESRGCQALV
-1221 AAGRILQAR
+1221 AGRILQAR

-1281 AGAFMLY
+1281 AGTFALY

-1299 GADLVSEELPPS
+1299 GTGLVAEELPAS

-1328 FLLLFTTA
+1328 LLLLFATA
-1336 GVYVDSAGRKSRIH
+1336 GVYVDSSGRKSRSH
-1350 ELLWPAVPTG
+1350 ELLWPSAPTG
-1360 WVSHPAG
+1360 WG
-1367 YAAPYLTVFSE
+1367 YTAPYLTVFSE
-1378 NSIDVF
+1378 NAIDVF
-1384 DVRKAEWVQTVP
+1384 DVRRAEWVQTVP

-1411 YGTEKVRLTYLRNR
+1411 YGTEKVRLTYLRNP

-1447 TKSKRRFSFRVSEE
+1447 TKSKRRFFFRVSDEL
-1461 QRQQQRREMLK
+1461 RQQQRREMLK

-1479 LISSPTNFNHL
+1479 FISPPTNFNHL
-1490 VHVGPTDGRPR
+1490 VHVGPTEGKSSTRDGTR
-1501 ARDLPRAPEEK
+1501 AQEQK
-1512 GRGARS
+1512 SRGARS

-1526 FSEASRRPA
+1526 FSEAFRRPV
-1535 SVGSDDLAGDADPL
+1535 STGSDDLSGETDPL

-1575 LQVSQWGLFPPA
+1575 IQVSERPRSLPP
-1587 FKDRQFCSVLRPSLG
+1587 D
-1602 PETREQAEPI
+1602 PESES
-1612 PALAPKRCALLPVS
+1612 S
-1626 PHCGLA
+1626 P
-1632 WVGIFTLI
+1632 
-1640 VSAVWPRAR
+1640 
-1649 CPASLSLS
+1649 
-1657 RL
+1657 

>member
-1 MEQRLRALEEL
+1 
-12 ARGEAGGGPGLD
+12 
-24 GLLDLLLGLHHE
+24 
-36 LSSAPLRR
+36 
-44 ERSVAQFLSWAS
+44 
-56 PFVTKVKEL
+56 
-65 RLQRDDF
+65 
-72 EILKVIGRGAFGEV
+72 
-86 AVVRQRDSGQIF
+86 
-98 AMKMLHKWEMLK
+98 
-110 RAETACFREERDVLV
+110 TACFREERDVLV

-201 VLLDMNGHIRLAD
+201 ILLDMNGHIRLAD
-214 FGSCLRLNNSGM
+214 FGSCLRLNNNGM

-303 DVPASARDLIRQL
+303 DVPSSAQDLIRQL
-316 LCHQEERL
+316 LCRQEERL

-333 NHPFFE
+333 KHPFFE

-365 FDVDDDTLNHPGTLL
+365 FDVDDDALNRPETL
-380 PPSHG
+380 PPSSHG
-385 TFSGHHLPFVGF
+385 AFSGHHLPFVGF
-397 TYTSGSPGP
+397 TYTSGSPID
-406 ESSSEQV
+406 EKSSELM
-413 AALEQRLHCLEQE
+413 ATPEWKLHCV
-426 KRELSRK
+426 ELSQK
-433 LQEALQ
+433 CQEALHGPLQ
-439 IPSDHRELEQLRK
+439 PQELLQLQR
-452 EVQTLQDR
+452 EVQVLQEKLAETLRDSKAS
-460 LSDHSPGQDSDL
+460 LSQTDGLHARSPAPDVQL
-472 QQERDRLLQELA
+472 QQEKDRLQQELTEAQAALRVRDA
-484 EARAQLQTQEQELRR
+484 ELCQAQN
-499 AQGRQEELLQGRQE
+499 RQEEFLQRLWE
-513 AQDREAATASQAQAL
+513 AQEREAAAASQIQAL

-535 RDARRELQAQVA
+535 WVVRRELEGQVTA
-547 TLTREVTRLQRE
+547 LSQEVTWLQGHCK
-559 QERSLEKEPSQVKT
+559 QESSQAKT
-573 VHSTS
+573 IHAAP
-578 ETNGMGSPE
+578 ETNGVGSPE
-587 GGPQEAQLRKE
+587 GQSQEAQLRKE
-598 VAALRVQ
+598 VAALREQ
-605 LEQAHSHG
+605 LEHACSQGLSV
-613 PSGKE
+613 GKE
-618 EALCRLQEE
+618 EVLCRLQEE
-627 NQRLSQEQE
+627 NQRLSREQE
-636 RLVEELERELQ
+636 RLAEELELELQ
-647 SKQQLEGERRE
+647 SKQRLEGERRE
-658 TESNWEAQLADILS
+658 TESNWEAQIADILS

-679 SRGYLQALATKLAE
+679 SRGYLQALATKMAE

-707 TRPLV
+707 TRPL
-712 SPGDTL
+712 
-718 GGGGASLTPQV
+718 
-729 GTLSSRKISDLPKL
+729 
-743 TADQWQSWGFEPGQ
+743 

-788 QSLQERLT
+788 QGLQEQLT
-796 QAQEAQLQ
+796 QVQEAQRQ
-804 AESRLQEAEKQN
+804 AERCLQEAEKQS
-816 QSLKQELAALREE
+816 QALQQEVAELREE
-829 LRARGPGDTKP
+829 LQARGSGDAKP
-840 SNSLIPFLSFRSSE
+840 STSLIPLLSFRNTE

-862 ISGEAPRP
+862 NSGEGPRS
-870 GVEPELRPEGR
+870 GADAELRPEGR
-881 RSLRLGAVF
+881 RSMRMGSVF
-890 PRAPATTAAADGPP
+890 PRVPTATTTPAEGPP

-930 LGLGRQGLGCDAC
+930 LGLGRQGLGCDTC

-950 CAPQAPP
+950 CASQAPP

-964 LHVALGVHP
+964 LRTALGVHP

-995 GWQRVFAALSDSR
+995 GWQRVYAALSDSR
-1008 LLLFDAPDPRLSPAS
+1008 LLLFDAPDPRGSLAS
-1023 GALLQAL
+1023 GVLLQAL

-1036 FSATPVLASDVI
+1036 FSATPVLAPDVI
-1048 HAQSRDLPRIF
+1048 HAQSKDLPRIF

-1070 ATCTVLLLAESE
+1070 TTCTVLLLAENE
-1082 GERERWLQVL
+1082 AERERWLQVL

-1097 LLLDTRPRPRP
+1097 LLLDARPRPRP

-1121 LLPHALCAAIIASQQ
+1121 LLPHTLCAAVI
-1136 LCEKDQERLALGT
+1136 DQERLALGT

-1159 SNDIFQVGE
+1159 TNDIFQVGDL
-1168 CRRVQ
+1168 RRVQ
-1173 RLAMSPTAG
+1173 RMTVSSPAG

-1198 LAELESAEAAGAKI
+1198 LAELENAEVAGAKI

-1221 AAGRILQAR
+1221 VAGRILQAR

-1281 AGAFMLY
+1281 AGTFALY

-1299 GADLVSEELPPS
+1299 GTGLVAEELPAS

-1328 FLLLFTTA
+1328 LLLLFATA
-1336 GVYVDSAGRKSRIH
+1336 GVYVDGAGRKSRSH
-1350 ELLWPAVPTG
+1350 ELLWPAAPTG
-1360 WVSHPAG
+1360 WG
-1367 YAAPYLTVFSE
+1367 YTAPYLTVFSE

-1384 DVRKAEWVQTVP
+1384 DVRRAEWVQTVP

-1411 YGTEKVRLTYLRNR
+1411 YGTEKVRLTYLRNP

-1447 TKSKRRFSFRVSEE
+1447 TKSKRRFFFRVSDEL
-1461 QRQQQRREMLK
+1461 RQQQRREMLK

-1479 LISSPTNFNHL
+1479 FISPPTNFNHL
-1490 VHVGPTDGRPR
+1490 VHVGPTEGRPSTRDGTR
-1501 ARDLPRAPEEK
+1501 AQEQK
-1512 GRGARS
+1512 SRGARS

-1526 FSEASRRPA
+1526 FSEAFRH
-1535 SVGSDDLAGDADPL
+1535 SVSTGSDSLPGETDPL

-1575 LQVSQWGLFPPA
+1575 VQVSQW
-1587 FKDRQFCSVLRPSLG
+1587 
-1602 PETREQAEPI
+1602 
-1612 PALAPKRCALLPVS
+1612 
-1626 PHCGLA
+1626 
-1632 WVGIFTLI
+1632 
-1640 VSAVWPRAR
+1640 
-1649 CPASLSLS
+1649 
-1657 RL
+1657 

>member
-1 MEQRLRALEEL
+1 MEQRLRALEQL
-12 ARGEAGGGPGLD
+12 VRGEAGGSPGLD
-24 GLLDLLLGLHHE
+24 GLLDLLLGVHQE

-44 ERSVAQFLSWAS
+44 ERNVAQFLSWAG

-201 VLLDMNGHIRLAD
+201 ILLDMNGHIRLAD
-214 FGSCLRLNNSGM
+214 FGSCLRLNNNGM

-288 IMNHEDHLQFPSDVP
+288 IMNHEDHLQFPSDVD
-303 DVPASARDLIRQL
+303 DVPASAQALIRQL
-316 LCHQEERL
+316 LCRQEERL

-333 NHPFFE
+333 SHPFFE

-353 IPELRGPMDTSN
+353 IPELRGPVDTSN
-365 FDVDDDTLNHPGTLL
+365 FDVDDDTLNRPETL
-380 PPSHG
+380 PPSSHG
-385 TFSGHHLPFVGF
+385 AFSGHHLPFVGF
-397 TYTSGSPGP
+397 TYTSGSLTDDK
-406 ESSSEQV
+406 SSELMATPEWKPHGV
-413 AALEQRLHCLEQE
+413 EQM
-426 KRELSRK
+426 KVELSQK
-433 LQEALQ
+433 CQEALHSSLQ
-439 IPSDHRELEQLRK
+439 PQELVRLQK
-452 EVQTLQDR
+452 EVQVLQEKLTETLRDSKAS
-460 LSDHSPGQDSDL
+460 LSQADGLHVRSPAPDIQL
-472 QQERDRLLQELA
+472 QQEKDRLQQELA
-484 EARAQLQTQEQELRR
+484 EAQAALQVRDAELCQAQN
-499 AQGRQEELLQGRQE
+499 RQEEFLQRLWE
-513 AQDREAATASQAQAL
+513 AQEREAAAASQIQAL
-528 SSQLEEA
+528 NSQLEEA
-535 RDARRELQAQVA
+535 WVVRRELEGQVN
-547 TLTREVTRLQRE
+547 TLSQEVTQLQG
-559 QERSLEKEPSQVKT
+559 QCKQDSSSQAKT
-573 VHSTS
+573 VHAAP
-578 ETNGMGSPE
+578 ETNGIGSPE
-587 GGPQEAQLRKE
+587 GQSQEAQLRKE
-598 VAALRVQ
+598 VAALREQ
-605 LEQAHSHG
+605 LECACSQG
-613 PSGKE
+613 VNVGKE
-618 EALCRLQEE
+618 EVLCRLQEE
-627 NQRLSQEQE
+627 NQRLSREQE
-636 RLVEELERELQ
+636 RLAEELDLELQ
-647 SKQQLEGERRE
+647 SRQRLEGERRE
-658 TESNWEAQLADILS
+658 SESNWEAQIADILS

-679 SRGYLQALATKLAE
+679 SRGYLQALATKMAE

-707 TRPLV
+707 TRPL
-712 SPGDTL
+712 
-718 GGGGASLTPQV
+718 
-729 GTLSSRKISDLPKL
+729 
-743 TADQWQSWGFEPGQ
+743 

-788 QSLQERLT
+788 QGLQEQLT
-796 QAQEAQLQ
+796 QVQEAQRQ
-804 AESRLQEAEKQN
+804 AERRLQEAEKQN
-816 QSLKQELAALREE
+816 QALQQEVAELREE
-829 LRARGPGDTKP
+829 LQARGPGDAKP
-840 SNSLIPFLSFRSSE
+840 CTSLIPLLSFWNTE

-862 ISGEAPRP
+862 NSGESPRS
-870 GVEPELRPEGR
+870 GAEAELRPEGR
-881 RSLRLGAVF
+881 RSLRMGSVF
-890 PRAPATTAAADGPP
+890 PRVPAANPTPAEGPP

-921 KCLRCTSLM
+921 KCLHCTSLM
-930 LGLGRQGLGCDAC
+930 LGLGRQGLGCDTC
-943 GYFCHST
+943 GYFCHSA
-950 CAPQAPP
+950 CATQAPP

-964 LHVALGVHP
+964 LRTALGVHP

-995 GWQRVFAALSDSR
+995 GWQRVYAALSDSR
-1008 LLLFDAPDPRLSPAS
+1008 LLLFDAPDPRGSMAS
-1023 GALLQAL
+1023 GVLLQAL

-1036 FSATPVLASDVI
+1036 FSATPVLAPDVI
-1048 HAQSRDLPRIF
+1048 HAQSKDLPRIF

-1070 ATCTVLLLAESE
+1070 STCTVLLLAENE

-1092 GELQR
+1092 SELQR
-1097 LLLDTRPRPRP
+1097 LLLDARPRPRP

-1121 LLPHALCAAIIASQQ
+1121 LLPHTLCAAII
-1136 LCEKDQERLALGT
+1136 DRERLALGT

-1159 SNDIFQVGE
+1159 SNDIFQVGD

-1173 RLAMSPTAG
+1173 RLTVSSAAG

-1188 GRGPSVRLFA
+1188 GRGPSVRLFT
-1198 LAELESAEAAGAKI
+1198 LSELENAEVAGAKI
-1212 PESRGCQVL
+1212 PESRGCQALV
-1221 AAGRILQAR
+1221 AGSILQAR

-1281 AGAFMLY
+1281 AGTFALY

-1299 GADLVSEELPPS
+1299 GTGLVAEELPAS

-1328 FLLLFTTA
+1328 LLLLFATA
-1336 GVYVDSAGRKSRIH
+1336 GVYVDGAGRKSRSH
-1350 ELLWPAVPTG
+1350 ELLWPVAPTG
-1360 WVSHPAG
+1360 WG
-1367 YAAPYLTVFSE
+1367 YTAPYLTVFSE

-1384 DVRKAEWVQTVP
+1384 DVRRAEWVQTVP

-1406 GSLFL
+1406 GSLLL
-1411 YGTEKVRLTYLRNR
+1411 YGTEKVRLTYLRNP

-1447 TKSKRRFSFRVSEE
+1447 TKSKRRFFFRVSDEL
-1461 QRQQQRREMLK
+1461 RQQQRREMLK

-1479 LISSPTNFNHL
+1479 FISPPTNFNHL
-1490 VHVGPTDGRPR
+1490 VHVGPTEGRPGPRDGTR
-1501 ARDLPRAPEEK
+1501 AQEQK
-1512 GRGARS
+1512 SRGTRS

-1526 FSEASRRPA
+1526 FSEALRRPV
-1535 SVGSDDLAGDADPL
+1535 SMGNDGLPGETDPL
-1549 KRKPWTSLS
+1549 KRKVWTSLS

-1575 LQVSQWGLFPPA
+1575 IQVSERPRSLPP
-1587 FKDRQFCSVLRPSLG
+1587 D
-1602 PETREQAEPI
+1602 PESEG
-1612 PALAPKRCALLPVS
+1612 S
-1626 PHCGLA
+1626 P
-1632 WVGIFTLI
+1632 
-1640 VSAVWPRAR
+1640 
-1649 CPASLSLS
+1649 
-1657 RL
+1657 

>member
-460 LSDHSPGQDSDL
+460 LSEMLRDSKAPLSRADHSPGQDSDL

-559 QERSLEKEPSQVKT
+559 QERSLEKEPSQVKVARSYPLPRSTCLTLTHSGPAGPGLCPMGRVGRGFSGPCPDPLRVLKT

-693 ELESLRNVG
+693 ELESLRN
-702 TQTLP
+702 
-707 TRPLV
+707 
-712 SPGDTL
+712 
-718 GGGGASLTPQV
+718 
-729 GTLSSRKISDLPKL
+729 
-743 TADQWQSWGFEPGQ
+743 

-804 AESRLQEAEKQN
+804 AERLCSPELLPPQPLQTALLQRVALVGGMGPQEAV
-816 QSLKQELAALREE
+816 A
-829 LRARGPGDTKP
+829 
-840 SNSLIPFLSFRSSE
+840 
-854 KDSAKDPG
+854 
-862 ISGEAPRP
+862 RP
-870 GVEPELRPEGR
+870 GVMGM
-881 RSLRLGAVF
+881 S
-890 PRAPATTAAADGPP
+890 PP
-904 AKPGSHTL
+904 QPGSHTL

-1121 LLPHALCAAIIASQQ
+1121 LLPHALCAAII
-1136 LCEKDQERLALGT
+1136 DQERLALGT

-1360 WVSHPAG
+1360 WG

-1411 YGTEKVRLTYLRNR
+1411 YGTEKLSASRT
-1425 LAEKDEFD
+1425 EKDEFD

-1501 ARDLPRAPEEK
+1501 ARDLPRHIHAGAKCGSFALVRCAAKCQPLRTVPRQAPEEK

-1535 SVGSDDLAGDADPL
+1535 SVGSDDLAGDADP
-1549 KRKPWTSLS
+1549 RKDSPTGSSPPTSLS
-1558 SESVSCPQGSLS
+1558 Q
-1570 PAASL
+1570 
-1575 LQVSQWGLFPPA
+1575 
-1587 FKDRQFCSVLRPSLG
+1587 
-1602 PETREQAEPI
+1602 
-1612 PALAPKRCALLPVS
+1612 VS
-1626 PHCGLA
+1626 PHFGPHKSDFGFLCPSSPCSSSSEEEALDISVQRVRVLPPGISEPRSLPATGLRTA
-1632 WVGIFTLI
+1632 PEPPP
-1640 VSAVWPRAR
+1640 SP
-1649 CPASLSLS
+1649 
-1657 RL
+1657 

>member
-1 MEQRLRALEEL
+1 MEQRRRALEEL

-44 ERSVAQFLSWAS
+44 DRNVAQFLSWAS

-288 IMNHEDHLQFPSDVP
+288 IMNHEDHLQFPPDVP

-324 GRGGLDDFR
+324 GRRGLDDFR

-365 FDVDDDTLNHPGTLL
+365 FDVDDDTLNRPGTLP

-397 TYTSGSPGP
+397 TYTSSSPSP

-413 AALEQRLHCLEQE
+413 AALEQRLRCLEQE
-426 KRELSRK
+426 KTELSRK

-439 IPSDHRELEQLRK
+439 MPSDHRELEQLRK

-460 LSDHSPGQDSDL
+460 LSEMLRESKAPVSQTEGSPGQHSDL

-484 EARAQLQTQEQELRR
+484 EAQTRLQMQEQELGR
-499 AQGRQEELLQGRQE
+499 AQGRQEELLQRLQE
-513 AQDREAATASQAQAL
+513 AQEREASTASQTQAL
-528 SSQLEEA
+528 NSQLEEA

-547 TLTREVTRLQRE
+547 TLSREVRRLQRD

-573 VHSTS
+573 VHTTS
-578 ETNGMGSPE
+578 ETNGTGSPE
-587 GGPQEAQLRKE
+587 SRPQEAQLRKE

-605 LEQAHSHG
+605 LEQARSHG

-627 NQRLSQEQE
+627 NRRLSQEQE

-647 SKQQLEGERRE
+647 SKQRLEGERQE
-658 TESNWEAQLADILS
+658 SESNWEAQLADILS

-679 SRGYLQALATKLAE
+679 SRGYLQALATKMAE

-707 TRPLV
+707 TRPL
-712 SPGDTL
+712 
-718 GGGGASLTPQV
+718 
-729 GTLSSRKISDLPKL
+729 
-743 TADQWQSWGFEPGQ
+743 

-854 KDSAKDPG
+854 DPAKDPG

-870 GVEPELRPEGR
+870 GSEPELRPEGR

-890 PRAPATTAAADGPP
+890 PRAPAATTAATEGPP

-921 KCLRCTSLM
+921 KCLRCASLM
-930 LGLGRQGLGCDAC
+930 VGLGRQGLGCDAC

-957 CPVPPEL
+957 CPVPPDL

-1048 HAQSRDLPRIF
+1048 HAQSKDLPRIF

-1097 LLLDTRPRPRP
+1097 LLLDTRPQPRP

-1121 LLPHALCAAIIASQQ
+1121 LLPHALCAAII
-1136 LCEKDQERLALGT
+1136 DQERLALGT

-1173 RLAMSPTAG
+1173 RLAVSPTAG

-1198 LAELESAEAAGAKI
+1198 LAELESTEVAGAKI

-1250 PGPWQRRIRELQ
+1250 PGPWQHRIRELQ

-1281 AGAFMLY
+1281 AGAFALY

-1299 GADLVSEELPPS
+1299 GADLVPEELPPS

-1323 LSLSE
+1323 LSLNE

-1336 GVYVDSAGRKSRIH
+1336 GVYVDGAGRKSRIH

-1360 WVSHPAG
+1360 WG

-1447 TKSKRRFSFRVSEE
+1447 TKSKRRFFFRVSEE

-1490 VHVGPTDGRPR
+1490 VHMGPMDGKPS
-1501 ARDLPRAPEEK
+1501 ARNPPRAPEEK
-1512 GRGARS
+1512 GRGSRS

-1535 SVGSDDLAGDADPL
+1535 SMGSDGLAGDADPM

-1575 LQVSQWGLFPPA
+1575 TQVSERPRSLPPA
-1587 FKDRQFCSVLRPSLG
+1587 
-1602 PETREQAEPI
+1602 PEPES
-1612 PALAPKRCALLPVS
+1612 S
-1626 PHCGLA
+1626 P
-1632 WVGIFTLI
+1632 
-1640 VSAVWPRAR
+1640 
-1649 CPASLSLS
+1649 
-1657 RL
+1657 

>member
-1 MEQRLRALEEL
+1 MEQRRRALEEL

-44 ERSVAQFLSWAS
+44 ERNVAQFLSWAS

-288 IMNHEDHLQFPSDVP
+288 IMNHEDHLQFPPDVP

-324 GRGGLDDFR
+324 GRRGLDDFR

-365 FDVDDDTLNHPGTLL
+365 FDVDDDTLNHPGTLP

-397 TYTSGSPGP
+397 TYTSSSPSP

-413 AALEQRLHCLEQE
+413 AALEQRLRCLEQE
-426 KRELSRK
+426 KTELSRK

-439 IPSDHRELEQLRK
+439 MPSDHRELEQLRK

-460 LSDHSPGQDSDL
+460 LSEMLRESKAPVSQTEGSPGQHSDL

-484 EARAQLQTQEQELRR
+484 EAQTRLQMQEQELGR
-499 AQGRQEELLQGRQE
+499 AQGRQEELLQRLQE
-513 AQDREAATASQAQAL
+513 AQEREASTASQTQAL
-528 SSQLEEA
+528 NSQLEEA

-547 TLTREVTRLQRE
+547 TLSREVRRLQRD

-573 VHSTS
+573 VHTTS
-578 ETNGMGSPE
+578 ETNGTGSPE
-587 GGPQEAQLRKE
+587 SRPQEAQLRKE

-605 LEQAHSHG
+605 LEQARSHG

-627 NQRLSQEQE
+627 NRRLSQEQE

-647 SKQQLEGERRE
+647 SKQRLEGERQE
-658 TESNWEAQLADILS
+658 SESNWEAQLADILS

-679 SRGYLQALATKLAE
+679 SRGYLQALATKMAE

-707 TRPLV
+707 TRPL
-712 SPGDTL
+712 
-718 GGGGASLTPQV
+718 
-729 GTLSSRKISDLPKL
+729 
-743 TADQWQSWGFEPGQ
+743 

-854 KDSAKDPG
+854 KDPAKDPG

-870 GVEPELRPEGR
+870 GSEPELRPEGR

-890 PRAPATTAAADGPP
+890 PRAPAATTAATEGPP

-921 KCLRCTSLM
+921 KCLRCASLM
-930 LGLGRQGLGCDAC
+930 VGLGRQGLGCDAC

-957 CPVPPEL
+957 CPVPPDL

-1048 HAQSRDLPRIF
+1048 HAQSKDLPRIF

-1097 LLLDTRPRPRP
+1097 LLLDTRPQPRP

-1121 LLPHALCAAIIASQQ
+1121 LLPHALCAAII
-1136 LCEKDQERLALGT
+1136 DQERLALGT

-1173 RLAMSPTAG
+1173 RLAVSPTAG

-1198 LAELESAEAAGAKI
+1198 LAELESTEVAGAKI

-1250 PGPWQRRIRELQ
+1250 PGPWQHRIRELQ

-1281 AGAFMLY
+1281 AGAFALY

-1299 GADLVSEELPPS
+1299 GADLVPEELPPS

-1323 LSLSE
+1323 LSLNE

-1336 GVYVDSAGRKSRIH
+1336 GVYVDGAGRKSRIH

-1360 WVSHPAG
+1360 WG

-1447 TKSKRRFSFRVSEE
+1447 TKSKRRFFFRVSEE

-1490 VHVGPTDGRPR
+1490 VHMGPMDGKPS
-1501 ARDLPRAPEEK
+1501 ARNPPRAPEEK
-1512 GRGARS
+1512 GRGSRS

-1535 SVGSDDLAGDADPL
+1535 SMGSDGLAGDADPM

-1575 LQVSQWGLFPPA
+1575 TQVSERPRSLPPA
-1587 FKDRQFCSVLRPSLG
+1587 
-1602 PETREQAEPI
+1602 PEPES
-1612 PALAPKRCALLPVS
+1612 S
-1626 PHCGLA
+1626 P
-1632 WVGIFTLI
+1632 
-1640 VSAVWPRAR
+1640 
-1649 CPASLSLS
+1649 
-1657 RL
+1657 

>member
-1 MEQRLRALEEL
+1 MERRLRALEQL

-44 ERSVAQFLSWAS
+44 ERNVAQFLSWAG

-125 KGDSRWVTALH
+125 KGDSRWVTTLH

-214 FGSCLRLNNSGM
+214 FGSCLRLNNNGM

-288 IMNHEDHLQFPSDVP
+288 IMNHEDHLQFPADAP
-303 DVPASARDLIRQL
+303 DVPASAQDLIRQL
-316 LCHQEERL
+316 LCRQEERL

-353 IPELRGPMDTSN
+353 IPELRGPVDTSN
-365 FDVDDDTLNHPGTLL
+365 FDVDDDTLNHPGTLP

-385 TFSGHHLPFVGF
+385 AFSGHHLPFVGF

-406 ESSSEQV
+406 ESSSEQLP
-413 AALEQRLHCLEQE
+413 ALERKLRCLEQE
-426 KRELSRK
+426 KTELSRK

-439 IPSDHRELEQLRK
+439 VSSDHRELERLQK
-452 EVQTLQDR
+452 EVQTLRHR
-460 LSDHSPGQDSDL
+460 LSETPRGSKASLSQTDGGSPGRDSDL
-472 QQERDRLLQELA
+472 RQERDRLLRELA
-484 EARAQLQTQEQELRR
+484 EAQAGLQAQAGELCRAQE
-499 AQGRQEELLQGRQE
+499 RQEELLQRLRE
-513 AQDREAATASQAQAL
+513 AQEREAATASQTQAL
-528 SSQLEEA
+528 SSRLEEA
-535 RDARRELQAQVA
+535 QDTSRRLQAQVA
-547 TLTREVTRLQRE
+547 TLCREVTQLQR
-559 QERSLEKEPSQVKT
+559 QRERSIEKESLRVKT
-573 VHSTS
+573 IHAAS
-578 ETNGMGSPE
+578 ETNGTGLPE

-598 VAALRVQ
+598 AAALRVQ
-605 LEQAHSHG
+605 LEQARGHG
-613 PSGKE
+613 LSGKE

-627 NQRLSQEQE
+627 NQRLSLEQE
-636 RLVEELERELQ
+636 RLVAELEREQQ

-658 TESNWEAQLADILS
+658 TESNWEAQIADILS

-679 SRGYLQALATKLAE
+679 SRGYLQALATKMAE

-702 TQTLP
+702 TQTPP
-707 TRPLV
+707 TRPL
-712 SPGDTL
+712 
-718 GGGGASLTPQV
+718 
-729 GTLSSRKISDLPKL
+729 
-743 TADQWQSWGFEPGQ
+743 

-788 QSLQERLT
+788 QSLQEQLT
-796 QAQEAQLQ
+796 QVQEARRQ
-804 AESRLQEAEKQN
+804 ADSRLQEAEQ
-816 QSLKQELAALREE
+816 QSRGLRQELAALREE
-829 LRARGPGDTKP
+829 LQARGPADTKP
-840 SNSLIPFLSFRSSE
+840 SNSLIPFLSLRSSE
-854 KDSAKDPG
+854 DSTKDPG
-862 ISGEAPRP
+862 ISGEALRP
-870 GVEPELRPEGR
+870 GMEPELKPEGR

-890 PRAPATTAAADGPP
+890 PRAPAAVTTPTEVPP
-904 AKPGSHTL
+904 AKPGSHSL

-943 GYFCHST
+943 GYFCHSA

-957 CPVPPEL
+957 CPVPPDL
-964 LHVALGVHP
+964 LRTALGVHP

-1070 ATCTVLLLAESE
+1070 AMCTVLLLAESE
-1082 GERERWLQVL
+1082 AERERWLQVL

-1121 LLPHALCAAIIASQQ
+1121 LLPHALCAAII
-1136 LCEKDQERLALGT
+1136 DQERLALGT

-1173 RLAMSPTAG
+1173 RLAVSPTAG

-1198 LAELESAEAAGAKI
+1198 LAKLESAEVAGAKI

-1221 AAGRILQAR
+1221 AAGCILQAR

-1281 AGAFMLY
+1281 AGTFALY

-1299 GADLVSEELPPS
+1299 GASLVPEELPPS

-1328 FLLLFTTA
+1328 FLLLFATA
-1336 GVYVDSAGRKSRIH
+1336 GVYVDSAGRKSRVH

-1360 WVSHPAG
+1360 WGCFRDTEEETSPRRCLTCQGLHSTVSCPAG

-1411 YGTEKVRLTYLRNR
+1411 FGTEKVRLTYLRNR

-1447 TKSKRRFSFRVSEE
+1447 TKSKRHFFFRVSEE
-1461 QRQQQRREMLK
+1461 QRQQRRRELLK

-1479 LISSPTNFNHL
+1479 LISPPSNFNHL
-1490 VHVGPTDGRPR
+1490 VHVGPTDGKPG
-1501 ARDLPRAPEEK
+1501 ARDLPPQAPGGK
-1512 GRGARS
+1512 GRGTRG

-1535 SVGSDDLAGDADPL
+1535 SVGSDGLTGDADAM

-1558 SESVSCPQGSLS
+1558 SESVSCSQGSLS
-1570 PAASL
+1570 PADSL
-1575 LQVSQWGLFPPA
+1575 IQVSERPRSLPPA
-1587 FKDRQFCSVLRPSLG
+1587 
-1602 PETREQAEPI
+1602 PESEG
-1612 PALAPKRCALLPVS
+1612 S
-1626 PHCGLA
+1626 P
-1632 WVGIFTLI
+1632 
-1640 VSAVWPRAR
+1640 
-1649 CPASLSLS
+1649 
-1657 RL
+1657 

>member
-1 MEQRLRALEEL
+1 MEQRRRALEEL

-44 ERSVAQFLSWAS
+44 ERNVAQFLSWAS

-288 IMNHEDHLQFPSDVP
+288 IMNHEDHLQFPPDVP

-324 GRGGLDDFR
+324 GRRGLDDFR

-365 FDVDDDTLNHPGTLL
+365 FDVDDDTLNHPGTLP

-397 TYTSGSPGP
+397 TYTSSSPSP

-413 AALEQRLHCLEQE
+413 AALEQRLRCLEQE
-426 KRELSRK
+426 KTELSRK

-439 IPSDHRELEQLRK
+439 MPSDHRELEQLRK

-460 LSDHSPGQDSDL
+460 LSEMLRESKAPVSQTEGSPGQHSDL

-484 EARAQLQTQEQELRR
+484 EAQTRLQMQEQELGR
-499 AQGRQEELLQGRQE
+499 AQGRQEELLQRLQE
-513 AQDREAATASQAQAL
+513 AQEREASTASQTQAL
-528 SSQLEEA
+528 NSQLEEA

-547 TLTREVTRLQRE
+547 TLSREVRRLQRD

-573 VHSTS
+573 VHTTS
-578 ETNGMGSPE
+578 ETNGTGSPKSR
-587 GGPQEAQLRKE
+587 PQEAQLRKE

-605 LEQAHSHG
+605 LEQARSHG

-627 NQRLSQEQE
+627 NRRLSQEQE

-647 SKQQLEGERRE
+647 SKQRLEGERQE
-658 TESNWEAQLADILS
+658 SESNWEAQLADILS

-679 SRGYLQALATKLAE
+679 SRGYLQALATKMAE

-707 TRPLV
+707 TRPL
-712 SPGDTL
+712 
-718 GGGGASLTPQV
+718 
-729 GTLSSRKISDLPKL
+729 
-743 TADQWQSWGFEPGQ
+743 

-854 KDSAKDPG
+854 KDPAKDPG

-870 GVEPELRPEGR
+870 GSEPELRPEGR

-890 PRAPATTAAADGPP
+890 PRAPAATTAATEGPP

-921 KCLRCTSLM
+921 KCLRCASLM
-930 LGLGRQGLGCDAC
+930 VGLGRQGLGCDAC

-957 CPVPPEL
+957 CPVPPDL

-1048 HAQSRDLPRIF
+1048 HAQSKDLPRIF

-1097 LLLDTRPRPRP
+1097 LLLDTRPQPRP

-1121 LLPHALCAAIIASQQ
+1121 LLPHALCAAII
-1136 LCEKDQERLALGT
+1136 DQERLALGT

-1173 RLAMSPTAG
+1173 RLAVSPTAG

-1198 LAELESAEAAGAKI
+1198 LAELESTEVAGAKI

-1250 PGPWQRRIRELQ
+1250 PGPWQHRIRELQ

-1281 AGAFMLY
+1281 AGAFALY

-1299 GADLVSEELPPS
+1299 GADLVPEELPPS

-1323 LSLSE
+1323 LSLNE

-1336 GVYVDSAGRKSRIH
+1336 GVYVDGAGRKSRIH

-1360 WVSHPAG
+1360 WG

-1447 TKSKRRFSFRVSEE
+1447 TKSKRRFFFRVSEE

-1490 VHVGPTDGRPR
+1490 VHMGPMDGKPS
-1501 ARDLPRAPEEK
+1501 ARNPPRAPEEK
-1512 GRGARS
+1512 GRGSRS

-1535 SVGSDDLAGDADPL
+1535 SMGSDGLAGDADPM

-1575 LQVSQWGLFPPA
+1575 TQVSERPRSLPPA
-1587 FKDRQFCSVLRPSLG
+1587 
-1602 PETREQAEPI
+1602 PEPES
-1612 PALAPKRCALLPVS
+1612 S
-1626 PHCGLA
+1626 P
-1632 WVGIFTLI
+1632 
-1640 VSAVWPRAR
+1640 
-1649 CPASLSLS
+1649 
-1657 RL
+1657 

>member
-1 MEQRLRALEEL
+1 MERRLRALERL

-44 ERSVAQFLSWAS
+44 ERNVAQFLSWAS
-56 PFVTKVKEL
+56 PFVAKVKEL

-110 RAETACFREERDVLV
+110 RAETACFQEERDVLV

-136 YAFQDEEYLYLV
+136 YAFQDDEYLYLV

-303 DVPASARDLIRQL
+303 DVPATARDLIRQL
-316 LCHQEERL
+316 LCRQEGRL

-365 FDVDDDTLNHPGTLL
+365 FDVDDDTLNHPGTLP

-385 TFSGHHLPFVGF
+385 AFSGHHLPFVGF
-397 TYTSGSPGP
+397 TYTSGSPSP
-406 ESSSEQV
+406 ESSSEQL
-413 AALEQRLHCLEQE
+413 AGLEQQLHCLEQE
-426 KRELSRK
+426 KMELSRK

-439 IPSDHRELEQLRK
+439 VSSDHRELERLRK
-452 EVQTLQDR
+452 EVQTLRGR
-460 LSDHSPGQDSDL
+460 LSETPRDSKAQTEGGSLGQDCDL
-472 QQERDRLLQELA
+472 RQERDRLVRELA
-484 EARAQLQTQEQELRR
+484 EAQAGLRGQAQELRR
-499 AQGRQEELLQGRQE
+499 AQEWQEDLLQRLQE
-513 AQDREAATASQAQAL
+513 AQEREAATASQTQAL

-535 RDARRELQAQVA
+535 QNSSRRLQAQVA
-547 TLTREVTRLQRE
+547 TLCREVTQLQR
-559 QERSLEKEPSQVKT
+559 QRERSLEKESFRVKT
-573 VHSTS
+573 IHTAS
-578 ETNGMGSPE
+578 ETNGTGLPE

-605 LEQAHSHG
+605 LEQAWG
-613 PSGKE
+613 RGLSGKE
-618 EALCRLQEE
+618 EALCQLQEE
-627 NQRLSQEQE
+627 NRRLSLEQE
-636 RLVEELERELQ
+636 RLVEELEREQQ

-658 TESNWEAQLADILS
+658 TESNWEAQIADILS
-672 WVNDEKV
+672 WVNDEKS
-679 SRGYLQALATKLAE
+679 SRGYLQALATKMAE

-707 TRPLV
+707 PRPL
-712 SPGDTL
+712 
-718 GGGGASLTPQV
+718 
-729 GTLSSRKISDLPKL
+729 
-743 TADQWQSWGFEPGQ
+743 

-773 RLELQSALEAEIRAK
+773 RLELQSALEAEIRVK

-796 QAQEAQLQ
+796 QMQEAQLQ

-816 QSLKQELAALREE
+816 QGLQQELAALREG
-829 LRARGPGDTKP
+829 LVARGAGDTKP
-840 SNSLIPFLSFRSSE
+840 SNSLIPFLSLRSSE

-862 ISGEAPRP
+862 LSGEALRP

-881 RSLRLGAVF
+881 RSLRLGAVL
-890 PRAPATTAAADGPP
+890 PKAPAAPTAPAEGPP
-904 AKPGSHTL
+904 VKPGSHAL

-943 GYFCHST
+943 GYFCHSA

-957 CPVPPEL
+957 CPVPPDL
-964 LHVALGVHP
+964 LHAALGVHP

-1070 ATCTVLLLAESE
+1070 AVCTVLLLAESE
-1082 GERERWLQVL
+1082 AERERWLQVL

-1121 LLPHALCAAIIASQQ
+1121 LLPHALCAAVI
-1136 LCEKDQERLALGT
+1136 DQDRLALGT
-1149 EEGLFVIHLH
+1149 EDGLFVIHLH
-1159 SNDIFQVGE
+1159 RNDIFQVGE

-1173 RLAMSPTAG
+1173 RLAVSPAAG

-1198 LAELESAEAAGAKI
+1198 LAKLESTEVVGAKI

-1221 AAGRILQAR
+1221 AAGCILQAR

-1281 AGAFMLY
+1281 AGAFALY

-1299 GADLVSEELPPS
+1299 GAGLVPEELPPS

-1360 WVSHPAG
+1360 WG

-1411 YGTEKVRLTYLRNR
+1411 FGTEKVRLTYLRNR

-1447 TKSKRRFSFRVSEE
+1447 TKSKRHFFFRVSEE
-1461 QRQQQRREMLK
+1461 QRQQRRREMLK

-1479 LISSPTNFNHL
+1479 LISPPTNFNHL
-1490 VHVGPTDGRPR
+1490 VHVGPTDGKPS
-1501 ARDLPRAPEEK
+1501 ARDLPRAPEGK
-1512 GRGARS
+1512 GRGTRG

-1535 SVGSDDLAGDADPL
+1535 SVGSDGLAGDADATV

-1570 PAASL
+1570 PADSL
-1575 LQVSQWGLFPPA
+1575 IQVSERPRSLPPA
-1587 FKDRQFCSVLRPSLG
+1587 
-1602 PETREQAEPI
+1602 PESEG
-1612 PALAPKRCALLPVS
+1612 S
-1626 PHCGLA
+1626 P
-1632 WVGIFTLI
+1632 
-1640 VSAVWPRAR
+1640 
-1649 CPASLSLS
+1649 
-1657 RL
+1657 

>member
-1 MEQRLRALEEL
+1 MEQRLRALEQL
-12 ARGEAGGGPGLD
+12 ARGEAGGGPELD

-44 ERSVAQFLSWAS
+44 ERNVAQFLSWAS
-56 PFVTKVKEL
+56 PLVTKVKEL

-86 AVVRQRDSGQIF
+86 AVVRQRDSGQVF

-201 VLLDMNGHIRLAD
+201 VLLDTNGHIRLAD
-214 FGSCLRLNNSGM
+214 FGSCLRLNNSGR

-288 IMNHEDHLQFPSDVP
+288 IMNHEDHLQFPSDIP
-303 DVPASARDLIRQL
+303 DVPASAQDLIRQL
-316 LCHQEERL
+316 LCRQEERL

-333 NHPFFE
+333 SHPFFE
-339 GVDWERLATSTAPY
+339 GVDWERLADSTAPY
-353 IPELRGPMDTSN
+353 IPDLRGPVDTSN
-365 FDVDDDTLNHPGTLL
+365 FDVDDDTLNHPGTLP

-385 TFSGHHLPFVGF
+385 AFSGHHLPFVGF
-397 TYTSGSPGP
+397 TYTSRRAGSESRP
-406 ESSSEQV
+406 EPA
-413 AALEQRLHCLEQE
+413 AALEQKLCCLEQE
-426 KRELSRK
+426 KAELSWK
-433 LQEALQ
+433 HQEALQ
-439 IPSDHRELEQLRK
+439 ELSRLQK
-452 EVQTLQDR
+452 EVQTLQER
-460 LSDHSPGQDSDL
+460 LAEMLRDSKAHLSQTDGAPAGSPSQDSDL
-472 QQERDRLLQELA
+472 WREKERLQQELA
-484 EARAQLQTQEQELRR
+484 QAQAQELHRV
-499 AQGRQEELLQGRQE
+499 QGWQEELLQRLQE
-513 AQDREAATASQAQAL
+513 AQEREAASAGQIQAL

-535 RDARRELQAQVA
+535 RDARRELEGQVA
-547 TLTREVTRLQRE
+547 TLSQEVTRLQRQLE
-559 QERSLEKEPSQVKT
+559 QSLEQKSSPAKA
-573 VHSTS
+573 VHTAS
-578 ETNGMGSPE
+578 ETNGTELPE

-598 VAALRVQ
+598 VAALREQ
-605 LEQAHSHG
+605 LRQAHSQG
-613 PSGKE
+613 PVEKDV
-618 EALCRLQEE
+618 ALCRLQEE

-636 RLVEELERELQ
+636 RLEQELEQELQ
-647 SKQQLEGERRE
+647 SKRRLEGERRE
-658 TESNWEAQLADILS
+658 TESNWEAQIADILS

-679 SRGYLQALATKLAE
+679 SRGYLQALATKMAE

-707 TRPLV
+707 TRPL
-712 SPGDTL
+712 
-718 GGGGASLTPQV
+718 
-729 GTLSSRKISDLPKL
+729 
-743 TADQWQSWGFEPGQ
+743 

-796 QAQEAQLQ
+796 QVQEAQLQ
-804 AESRLQEAEKQN
+804 SERRLQEAEKQS
-816 QSLKQELAALREE
+816 QALQQELAALREE
-829 LRARGPGDTKP
+829 LRTRGPGDTKP
-840 SNSLIPFLSFRSSE
+840 SNSLIPFLSFWNAE

-862 ISGEAPRP
+862 ISGEAPKP
-870 GVEPELRPEGR
+870 GAEPELRPEGR

-890 PRAPATTAAADGPP
+890 PRAPAATTAPAEAPP

-912 RPRSFPSPT
+912 RLRNFSSPT

-930 LGLGRQGLGCDAC
+930 LGLGRQGLACEAC

-964 LHVALGVHP
+964 LRTALGVHP
-973 ETGTGTAYEG
+973 ETCTGTAYEG

-995 GWQRVFAALSDSR
+995 GWQRVYAALSDSR
-1008 LLLFDAPDPRLSPAS
+1008 LLLFDAPDPRVSPAS

-1070 ATCTVLLLAESE
+1070 TICTVLLLAESE

-1108 VYTLKEAYDNGLP
+1108 VYSLKEAYDNGLP
-1121 LLPHALCAAIIASQQ
+1121 LLPHTLCAAVI
-1136 LCEKDQERLALGT
+1136 DQERLALGT
-1149 EEGLFVIHLH
+1149 EEGLYVIHLH

-1173 RLAMSPTAG
+1173 QLAVSPSAG

-1198 LAELESAEAAGAKI
+1198 LAELESTDATGAKI

-1250 PGPWQRRIRELQ
+1250 PGPWQHRIRELQ

-1281 AGAFMLY
+1281 AGAFALY
-1288 PLLNEAAPLAL
+1288 PLLNEAAPLVL
-1299 GADLVSEELPPS
+1299 GAGLVPEELPPS

-1323 LSLSE
+1323 LSLNE
-1328 FLLLFTTA
+1328 LLLLFTTA
-1336 GVYVDSAGRKSRIH
+1336 GVYVDGTGRKSRSH
-1350 ELLWPAVPTG
+1350 ELLWPAAPTG
-1360 WVSHPAG
+1360 WG
-1367 YAAPYLTVFSE
+1367 YTAPYLTVFSD
-1378 NSIDVF
+1378 NAIDVF
-1384 DVRKAEWVQTVP
+1384 DVRRAEWVQTVP

-1411 YGTEKVRLTYLRNR
+1411 YGTEKIRLTYLRNP

-1447 TKSKRRFSFRVSEE
+1447 TKSKRRFFFRVSQE

-1472 DPFVRSK
+1472 DPFVRSR
-1479 LISSPTNFNHL
+1479 LISPPTNFNHL
-1490 VHVGPTDGRPR
+1490 VHVGPTDGRPS
-1501 ARDLPRAPEEK
+1501 ARDLPRASEEK

-1535 SVGSDDLAGDADPL
+1535 SMGSEGLPGDTDPM

-1558 SESVSCPQGSLS
+1558 SESVSCTQGSLS
-1570 PAASL
+1570 PAASQI
-1575 LQVSQWGLFPPA
+1575 QVSERPRSLPPA
-1587 FKDRQFCSVLRPSLG
+1587 
-1602 PETREQAEPI
+1602 AESESFP
-1612 PALAPKRCALLPVS
+1612 
-1626 PHCGLA
+1626 
-1632 WVGIFTLI
+1632 
-1640 VSAVWPRAR
+1640 
-1649 CPASLSLS
+1649 
-1657 RL
+1657 

>member
-1 MEQRLRALEEL
+1 MERRLRALERL

-36 LSSAPLRR
+36 LSSTPLRR
-44 ERSVAQFLSWAS
+44 ERNVAQFLSWAS

-86 AVVRQRDSGQIF
+86 AVVRQRDSGKIF

-125 KGDSRWVTALH
+125 KGDSRWVTTLH

-201 VLLDMNGHIRLAD
+201 ILLDMNGHIRLAD
-214 FGSCLRLNNSGM
+214 FGSCLRLNNNGM

-288 IMNHEDHLQFPSDVP
+288 IMNHEDHLQFPPDMP
-303 DVPASARDLIRQL
+303 DVPASAQDLIRHL
-316 LCHQEERL
+316 LCRQEERL

-353 IPELRGPMDTSN
+353 VPELQGPMDTSN
-365 FDVDDDTLNHPGTLL
+365 FDVDDDTLNHPGTLP

-397 TYTSGSPGP
+397 TYTSGSPSP
-406 ESSSEQV
+406 ESISKPL
-413 AALEQRLHCLEQE
+413 AALEQKLHCLEQG
-426 KRELSRK
+426 KVELSQK
-433 LQEALQ
+433 HQEAPHTPLDHWELQ
-439 IPSDHRELEQLRK
+439 QLRK
-452 EVQTLQDR
+452 EVQTLRER
-460 LSDHSPGQDSDL
+460 LSETLRDSNAPLSQTDGPPASSPTQDSDPQL
-472 QQERDRLLQELA
+472 ERDQLHQDLA
-484 EARAQLQTQEQELRR
+484 EARAGLQVQEQELCR
-499 AQGRQEELLQGRQE
+499 AQGRQEELLQRLQE
-513 AQDREAATASQAQAL
+513 AQKREAALASQTQTL

-535 RDARRELQAQVA
+535 QTAQRELEAQVA
-547 TLTREVTRLQRE
+547 TLSQEITQLQGQQE
-559 QERSLEKEPSQVKT
+559 QSLEECSQVKT
-573 VHSTS
+573 VHTAS
-578 ETNGMGSPE
+578 ETNGMGLLKS
-587 GGPQEAQLRKE
+587 GPQEAQLRKE
-598 VAALRVQ
+598 VATLREQ
-605 LEQAHSHG
+605 LEQVHSQG
-613 PSGKE
+613 LSGKE

-627 NQRLSQEQE
+627 NQRLSLEQE
-636 RLVEELERELQ
+636 RLAEELAQEQQ
-647 SKQQLEGERRE
+647 SKQRLEGERRE
-658 TESNWEAQLADILS
+658 TESNWEVQIADMLR

-679 SRGYLQALATKLAE
+679 SRGYLQALATKMAE

-707 TRPLV
+707 ARPL
-712 SPGDTL
+712 
-718 GGGGASLTPQV
+718 
-729 GTLSSRKISDLPKL
+729 
-743 TADQWQSWGFEPGQ
+743 

-788 QSLQERLT
+788 QGLQERLT
-796 QAQEAQLQ
+796 QVQEAQLQ
-804 AESRLQEAEKQN
+804 AERRLQEAEKQS
-816 QSLKQELAALREE
+816 QTLQQELAALREE
-829 LRARGPGDTKP
+829 LRARGPGDPKP
-840 SNSLIPFLSFRSSE
+840 SNSLIPFLSFWSSE
-854 KDSAKDPG
+854 KDPAKEAG

-881 RSLRLGAVF
+881 RSLRSGAVF
-890 PRAPATTAAADGPP
+890 PRVPAATTAPAEGPP
-904 AKPGSHTL
+904 AKLGSHML

-930 LGLGRQGLGCDAC
+930 LGLGRQGLGCDVC

-950 CAPQAPP
+950 CALKAPP
-957 CPVPPEL
+957 CPVPPDL
-964 LHVALGVHP
+964 LHTALGVHP

-1036 FSATPVLASDVI
+1036 FLATPVLASDVI
-1048 HAQSRDLPRIF
+1048 HAQTKDLPRIF

-1070 ATCTVLLLAESE
+1070 TTCTVLLLAESE
-1082 GERERWLQVL
+1082 GERERWLHML

-1121 LLPHALCAAIIASQQ
+1121 LLSHTLCAAI
-1136 LCEKDQERLALGT
+1136 LDQERLALGT

-1182 LLVVLC
+1182 LLIVLC

-1198 LAELESAEAAGAKI
+1198 LPELESSEAAGAKI

-1221 AAGRILQAR
+1221 VAGSILQAR

-1250 PGPWQRRIRELQ
+1250 PGPWQHRIRELQ

-1281 AGAFMLY
+1281 AGGFTLY
-1288 PLLNEAAPLAL
+1288 PLLNEAAPLVL
-1299 GADLVSEELPPS
+1299 GSSLVPEELPPS

-1336 GVYVDSAGRKSRIH
+1336 GVYVDGTGRKSRGH
-1350 ELLWPAVPTG
+1350 ELLWPAAPTG
-1360 WVSHPAG
+1360 WG

-1378 NSIDVF
+1378 SAIDVF
-1384 DVRKAEWVQTVP
+1384 ELRRAEWVQTVP

-1411 YGTEKVRLTYLRNR
+1411 YGAEKVRLTYLRNQ

-1447 TKSKRRFSFRVSEE
+1447 TKSKRHFLFQVSEE
-1461 QRQQQRREMLK
+1461 QQKQQRREMLK
-1472 DPFVRSK
+1472 DPVVRSK
-1479 LISSPTNFNHL
+1479 LISPPTNFNHL
-1490 VHVGPTDGRPR
+1490 VHVGPTNGRPSS
-1501 ARDLPRAPEEK
+1501 RDPPRAPEVK
-1512 GRGARS
+1512 GRGART
-1518 SGPQRPHS
+1518 SGPHRPHS
-1526 FSEASRRPA
+1526 FSEAFRRPA
-1535 SVGSDDLAGDADPL
+1535 SVGSDGLAGDADPTV

-1558 SESVSCPQGSLS
+1558 SESVSCPQGSLN

-1575 LQVSQWGLFPPA
+1575 IQVSERPRSLPPA
-1587 FKDRQFCSVLRPSLG
+1587 
-1602 PETREQAEPI
+1602 PESESTP
-1612 PALAPKRCALLPVS
+1612 
-1626 PHCGLA
+1626 
-1632 WVGIFTLI
+1632 
-1640 VSAVWPRAR
+1640 
-1649 CPASLSLS
+1649 
-1657 RL
+1657 

>member
-1 MEQRLRALEEL
+1 SAMERRLRALERL

-44 ERSVAQFLSWAS
+44 ERNVAQFLSWAS
-56 PFVTKVKEL
+56 PFVAKVKEL

-136 YAFQDEEYLYLV
+136 YAFQDEEFLYLV

-303 DVPASARDLIRQL
+303 DVPATAQDLIRRL
-316 LCHQEERL
+316 LCRQEERL

-365 FDVDDDTLNHPGTLL
+365 FDVDDDTLNEPVSSGFHCTRKTALTLA
-380 PPSHG
+380 G
-385 TFSGHHLPFVGF
+385 QGK
-397 TYTSGSPGP
+397 P
-406 ESSSEQV
+406 EVLQSSCWVEDE
-413 AALEQRLHCLEQE
+413 ALAF
-426 KRELSRK
+426 RK
-433 LQEALQ
+433 L
-439 IPSDHRELEQLRK
+439 
-452 EVQTLQDR
+452 T
-460 LSDHSPGQDSDL
+460 G
-472 QQERDRLLQELA
+472 
-484 EARAQLQTQEQELRR
+484 
-499 AQGRQEELLQGRQE
+499 
-513 AQDREAATASQAQAL
+513 
-528 SSQLEEA
+528 
-535 RDARRELQAQVA
+535 
-547 TLTREVTRLQRE
+547 
-559 QERSLEKEPSQVKT
+559 
-573 VHSTS
+573 
-578 ETNGMGSPE
+578 
-587 GGPQEAQLRKE
+587 
-598 VAALRVQ
+598 
-605 LEQAHSHG
+605 
-613 PSGKE
+613 
-618 EALCRLQEE
+618 
-627 NQRLSQEQE
+627 
-636 RLVEELERELQ
+636 LVEELEREQQ

-658 TESNWEAQLADILS
+658 TESNWEAQIADILS

-679 SRGYLQALATKLAE
+679 SRGYLQALATKMAE
-693 ELESLRNVG
+693 ELESIRNVG

-707 TRPLV
+707 
-712 SPGDTL
+712 
-718 GGGGASLTPQV
+718 
-729 GTLSSRKISDLPKL
+729 
-743 TADQWQSWGFEPGQ
+743 
-757 DHQWK
+757 WK

-788 QSLQERLT
+788 QSLQEQLT
-796 QAQEAQLQ
+796 HMQEAQLPAFGGLGHPPPAGPSSPVCLPSPAGCVPQ
-804 AESRLQEAEKQN
+804 SACGSHRPSRRTPCKGQH
-816 QSLKQELAALREE
+816 
-829 LRARGPGDTKP
+829 
-840 SNSLIPFLSFRSSE
+840 
-854 KDSAKDPG
+854 
-862 ISGEAPRP
+862 
-870 GVEPELRPEGR
+870 PEGW
-881 RSLRLGAVF
+881 SGV
-890 PRAPATTAAADGPP
+890 G
-904 AKPGSHTL
+904 PGSHAL

-921 KCLRCTSLM
+921 KCLLCTSLM

-943 GYFCHST
+943 GYFCHSA
-950 CAPQAPP
+950 CVPQAPP
-957 CPVPPEL
+957 CPVPPDHL
-964 LHVALGVHP
+964 RTALGVHP

-1008 LLLFDAPDPRLSPAS
+1008 LLLFDAMWSLTSPM
-1023 GALLQAL
+1023 
-1030 DLRDPQ
+1030 DLPRDPQ

-1048 HAQSRDLPRIF
+1048 HAQTRDLPRIF
-1059 RVTASQLTVPP
+1059 RVTASQLMVPP
-1070 ATCTVLLLAESE
+1070 AVCTVLLLAESE
-1082 GERERWLQVL
+1082 AERERWLQVL

-1097 LLLDTRPRPRP
+1097 LLLDSRPRPRP

-1121 LLPHALCAAIIASQQ
+1121 LLPHALCAAII
-1136 LCEKDQERLALGT
+1136 DQERLALGT

-1173 RLAMSPTAG
+1173 RLAVSPMAG

-1198 LAELESAEAAGAKI
+1198 LAKLESAEVVGAKI
-1212 PESRGCQVL
+1212 PESRGCQAL

-1281 AGAFMLY
+1281 AGAFALY
-1288 PLLNEAAPLAL
+1288 PLLNEAAPLPL
-1299 GADLVSEELPPS
+1299 GASLVPEELPPS

-1336 GVYVDSAGRKSRIH
+1336 GVYVDSAGRKSRVH
-1350 ELLWPAVPTG
+1350 ELLWPAVPT
-1360 WVSHPAG
+1360 VSCPAG

-1384 DVRKAEWVQTVP
+1384 DVRKTEWVQTVP

-1411 YGTEKVRLTYLRNR
+1411 FGTEKVRLTYLRNR

-1447 TKSKRRFSFRVSEE
+1447 TKSKRHFSFRVSEE
-1461 QRQQQRREMLK
+1461 QRQQRRREMLK

-1479 LISSPTNFNHL
+1479 LISPPTNFNHL
-1490 VHVGPTDGRPR
+1490 VHVGPTDGKPGARTQPPVSSPRPITSLPGGAQPISGPSGALEPLAARCLPRGLRPR
-1501 ARDLPRAPEEK
+1501 HPRLARPRSQPCRAVPPT
-1512 GRGARS
+1512 G
-1518 SGPQRPHS
+1518 
-1526 FSEASRRPA
+1526 SRREGPRHLLRIR
-1535 SVGSDDLAGDADPL
+1535 SPGQPRWLSGLALPSA
-1549 KRKPWTSLS
+1549 
-1558 SESVSCPQGSLS
+1558 QGSWS
-1570 PAASL
+1570 PGIESRI
-1575 LQVSQWGLFPPA
+1575 GLPA
-1587 FKDRQFCSVLRPSLG
+1587 
-1602 PETREQAEPI
+1602 
-1612 PALAPKRCALLPVS
+1612 
-1626 PHCGLA
+1626 
-1632 WVGIFTLI
+1632 
-1640 VSAVWPRAR
+1640 
-1649 CPASLSLS
+1649 
-1657 RL
+1657 

>member
-1 MEQRLRALEEL
+1 MERRLRELEQL

-44 ERSVAQFLSWAS
+44 ERNVAQFLSWAG

-125 KGDSRWVTALH
+125 KGDSRWVTTLH

-288 IMNHEDHLQFPSDVP
+288 IMNHEDHLQFPSDAP
-303 DVPASARDLIRQL
+303 DVPPSAQDLIRQL
-316 LCHQEERL
+316 LCRQEERL

-339 GVDWERLATSTAPY
+339 GVEWERLATSTAPY
-353 IPELRGPMDTSN
+353 IPELRGPVDTSN
-365 FDVDDDTLNHPGTLL
+365 FDVDDDTLNHPGTLP

-385 TFSGHHLPFVGF
+385 AFSGHHLPFVGF
-397 TYTSGSPGP
+397 TYTSGSLGP
-406 ESSSEQV
+406 ESSSEQL
-413 AALEQRLHCLEQE
+413 AALEQKLCCLEQE
-426 KRELSRK
+426 KTELSQK
-433 LQEALQ
+433 LQDALEAS
-439 IPSDHRELEQLRK
+439 SDHQELERLQK
-452 EVQTLQDR
+452 EVQTLRHR
-460 LSDHSPGQDSDL
+460 LAETPRDSNAPLSQTDGSSPGRDLDL
-472 QQERDRLLQELA
+472 QQETDRLLRELA
-484 EARAQLQTQEQELRR
+484 EARAGLQAQARELGQAQE
-499 AQGRQEELLQGRQE
+499 RQEELLQRLQE
-513 AQDREAATASQAQAL
+513 AQEREAATASQTQAL

-535 RDARRELQAQVA
+535 QDTNRKLQAQVA
-547 TLTREVTRLQRE
+547 TLRREVTQLQRQQE
-559 QERSLEKEPSQVKT
+559 QSLEKESFRVKT
-573 VHSTS
+573 IHAAS
-578 ETNGMGSPE
+578 ETNGTRLPDGC
-587 GGPQEAQLRKE
+587 GPQEAQLRKE

-605 LEQAHSHG
+605 LEQARGHG
-613 PSGKE
+613 LNGKE

-627 NQRLSQEQE
+627 NRRLSLEQE
-636 RLVEELERELQ
+636 RLVEELEREQQ

-658 TESNWEAQLADILS
+658 TESNWEAQIADILS

-679 SRGYLQALATKLAE
+679 SRGYLQALATKMAE

-707 TRPLV
+707 TRPL
-712 SPGDTL
+712 
-718 GGGGASLTPQV
+718 
-729 GTLSSRKISDLPKL
+729 
-743 TADQWQSWGFEPGQ
+743 

-788 QSLQERLT
+788 QSLQEQLT
-796 QAQEAQLQ
+796 QMQEARLQ

-816 QSLKQELAALREE
+816 QGLQQELALLREE
-829 LRARGPGDTKP
+829 LQARGPGDTKP
-840 SNSLIPFLSFRSSE
+840 SSYLIPFLSLRSSE
-854 KDSAKDPG
+854 KDSPKDPG
-862 ISGEAPRP
+862 ISGEALRP
-870 GVEPELRPEGR
+870 GMEPELRPEGR

-890 PRAPATTAAADGPP
+890 PRTPTTTTAPAEGPP
-904 AKPGSHTL
+904 AKPGSHSL

-930 LGLGRQGLGCDAC
+930 LGLGRQGLGCDVC
-943 GYFCHST
+943 GYFCHSA

-957 CPVPPEL
+957 CPVPPDHL
-964 LHVALGVHP
+964 RTALGVHP

-1048 HAQSRDLPRIF
+1048 HAQSKDLPRIF
-1059 RVTASQLTVPP
+1059 RVTASQLAVPP

-1082 GERERWLQVL
+1082 AERERWLQVL

-1097 LLLDTRPRPRP
+1097 LLLDARPRPRP

-1121 LLPHALCAAIIASQQ
+1121 LLPHALCAAII
-1136 LCEKDQERLALGT
+1136 DQERLALGT

-1173 RLAMSPTAG
+1173 RLAVSPAAG
-1182 LLVVLC
+1182 LLLVLC

-1198 LAELESAEAAGAKI
+1198 LAKLESAEAVGAKI

-1221 AAGRILQAR
+1221 AAGCILQAR
-1230 TPVLCVAVKRQVL
+1230 TPVLCVAIKRQVL

-1250 PGPWQRRIRELQ
+1250 PGPWHHRIRELQ

-1281 AGAFMLY
+1281 AGAFALY
-1288 PLLNEAAPLAL
+1288 PLLNEAAPVAL
-1299 GADLVSEELPPS
+1299 GASLVPEELPPS

-1336 GVYVDSAGRKSRIH
+1336 GVYVDNAGHKSRIH
-1350 ELLWPAVPTG
+1350 ELLWPAMPTG
-1360 WVSHPAG
+1360 WG

-1411 YGTEKVRLTYLRNR
+1411 FGTEKVRLTYLRNR

-1447 TKSKRRFSFRVSEE
+1447 TKSKRHFFFRVSEE
-1461 QRQQQRREMLK
+1461 QRQQRRREMLK

-1479 LISSPTNFNHL
+1479 LISPPSNFNHL
-1490 VHVGPTDGRPR
+1490 VHVGPTDGKPS
-1501 ARDLPRAPEEK
+1501 ARDPPPAPGGK
-1512 GRGARS
+1512 GRGTRG

-1535 SVGSDDLAGDADPL
+1535 SVGSDGLTGDADPM

-1570 PAASL
+1570 PADSL
-1575 LQVSQWGLFPPA
+1575 IQVSERPRSLPPA
-1587 FKDRQFCSVLRPSLG
+1587 
-1602 PETREQAEPI
+1602 PESEG
-1612 PALAPKRCALLPVS
+1612 S
-1626 PHCGLA
+1626 P
-1632 WVGIFTLI
+1632 
-1640 VSAVWPRAR
+1640 
-1649 CPASLSLS
+1649 
-1657 RL
+1657 

>member
-1 MEQRLRALEEL
+1 MERRLRALEQL
-12 ARGEAGGGPGLD
+12 VRGEAGGGPGLD

-44 ERSVAQFLSWAS
+44 ERNVAQFLSWAS

-98 AMKMLHKWEMLK
+98 AMKMLHKWQMLK

-125 KGDSRWVTALH
+125 KGNGHWVTALH

-170 ELAQFYLAE
+170 DLAQFYLAE

-316 LCHQEERL
+316 LCRQEERL
-324 GRGGLDDFR
+324 GRGGLGDFR

-365 FDVDDDTLNHPGTLL
+365 FDVDDDTLNHPETLP

-385 TFSGHHLPFVGF
+385 AFSGHHLPFVGF
-397 TYTSGSPGP
+397 TYTSGGPSPD
-406 ESSSEQV
+406 SSSEPV
-413 AALEQRLHCLEQE
+413 SALERKQG
-426 KRELSRK
+426 KVELSWK
-433 LQEALQ
+433 HQEAPHGPAEPQELAQLQ
-439 IPSDHRELEQLRK
+439 K
-452 EVQTLQDR
+452 EVQSLRERLAETLRDSKAP
-460 LSDHSPGQDSDL
+460 LSQTDGLPAASPSQDSDL
-472 QQERDRLLQELA
+472 QQEKDRLQQELA
-484 EARAQLQTQEQELRR
+484 EVRAGLQAQTRELRR
-499 AQGRQEELLQGRQE
+499 AQSRQEELLQRLRE
-513 AQDREAATASQAQAL
+513 AQDREAAAASHIQAL
-528 SSQLEEA
+528 GSQLEEA
-535 RDARRELQAQVA
+535 QGARRELEGQVA
-547 TLTREVTRLQRE
+547 ALGQEVTRLQG
-559 QERSLEKEPSQVKT
+559 QYKQSLEKESLRPKT
-573 VHSTS
+573 VHTAC
-578 ETNGMGSPE
+578 ETNGTGPPE
-587 GGPQEAQLRKE
+587 GGLREAQLRQE
-598 VAALRVQ
+598 VAALREQ
-605 LEQAHSHG
+605 LEQACSHG
-613 PSGKE
+613 GKE
-618 EALCRLQEE
+618 EALCRLREE
-627 NQRLSQEQE
+627 NQRLSREQE
-636 RLVEELERELQ
+636 RLVEELEQELQ
-647 SKQQLEGERRE
+647 SKRRLEGEKRE
-658 TESNWEAQLADILS
+658 TESNWEAQIADILN

-679 SRGYLQALATKLAE
+679 SRGYLQALATKMAE

-707 TRPLV
+707 PRP
-712 SPGDTL
+712 T
-718 GGGGASLTPQV
+718 
-729 GTLSSRKISDLPKL
+729 
-743 TADQWQSWGFEPGQ
+743 

-788 QSLQERLT
+788 QGLQEQLT
-796 QAQEAQLQ
+796 QVQEAQLQ
-804 AESRLQEAEKQN
+804 AERRLQEAEKQS
-816 QSLKQELAALREE
+816 QALQQEVAELREE
-829 LRARGPGDTKP
+829 LRARGPGDTKT
-840 SNSLIPFLSFRSSE
+840 SSSLIPFLSFWNTE
-854 KDSAKDPG
+854 DSARDAG

-870 GVEPELRPEGR
+870 GAEPELRPEGR
-881 RSLRLGAVF
+881 RSLRMGAVF
-890 PRAPATTAAADGPP
+890 PRAPAPVATPAEGPP
-904 AKPGSHTL
+904 PKPGSHTL

-921 KCLRCTSLM
+921 KCLCCTSLM

-943 GYFCHST
+943 GYLCHSA

-957 CPVPPEL
+957 CPVSPDL
-964 LHVALGVHP
+964 LRTALGVHP
-973 ETGTGTAYEG
+973 ETGTGTAFEG

-995 GWQRVFAALSDSR
+995 GWQRVYAALSDSR
-1008 LLLFDAPDPRLSPAS
+1008 LLLFDAPDPRVSPAS
-1023 GALLQAL
+1023 AALLQAL

-1070 ATCTVLLLAESE
+1070 TTCTVLLLAESE

-1097 LLLDTRPRPRP
+1097 LLLEARPRPRP

-1121 LLPHALCAAIIASQQ
+1121 LLPHTLCAAVV
-1136 LCEKDQERLALGT
+1136 DQERLALGT

-1159 SNDIFQVGE
+1159 SNDIFQVGD

-1173 RLAMSPTAG
+1173 RLAVSPAAG

-1198 LAELESAEAAGAKI
+1198 LAELESCDASGTKI
-1212 PESRGCQVL
+1212 PESRGCQAL

-1230 TPVLCVAVKRQVL
+1230 TAVLCVAVKRQVL

-1281 AGAFMLY
+1281 AGTFALY
-1288 PLLNEAAPLAL
+1288 PLLNEAAPVAL
-1299 GADLVSEELPPS
+1299 GAGLVPEELPPS

-1328 FLLLFTTA
+1328 FLLLFATA
-1336 GVYVDSAGRKSRIH
+1336 GVYVDGAGRKSRSH
-1350 ELLWPAVPTG
+1350 ELLWPVAPTG
-1360 WVSHPAG
+1360 WG

-1384 DVRKAEWVQTVP
+1384 DVRRAEWVQTVP

-1401 PLNPE
+1401 PLNLE

-1411 YGTEKVRLTYLRNR
+1411 YGTEKIRLTYLRNP

-1447 TKSKRRFSFRVSEE
+1447 TKSKRHFFFRVSEE

-1479 LISSPTNFNHL
+1479 LISPPTNFNHL
-1490 VHVGPTDGRPR
+1490 VHVGPTEGKPG
-1501 ARDLPRAPEEK
+1501 AKDLPRAQEQK

-1518 SGPQRPHS
+1518 SSSQRPHS
-1526 FSEASRRPA
+1526 FSETSRRPA
-1535 SVGSDDLAGDADPL
+1535 SIGNDGLPGDAEHTV

-1570 PAASL
+1570 PAGSL
-1575 LQVSQWGLFPPA
+1575 MQVSERPRSLPPA
-1587 FKDRQFCSVLRPSLG
+1587 
-1602 PETREQAEPI
+1602 PESEG
-1612 PALAPKRCALLPVS
+1612 S
-1626 PHCGLA
+1626 P
-1632 WVGIFTLI
+1632 
-1640 VSAVWPRAR
+1640 
-1649 CPASLSLS
+1649 
-1657 RL
+1657 

>member
-1 MEQRLRALEEL
+1 MEQRLRALEQL
-12 ARGEAGGGPGLD
+12 VRSEAGGGPGLD
-24 GLLDLLLGLHHE
+24 GLLDLLLGLYHE

-44 ERSVAQFLSWAS
+44 ERNVAQFLSWAS

-201 VLLDMNGHIRLAD
+201 VLLDTNGHIRLAD
-214 FGSCLRLNNSGM
+214 FGSCLRLNDSGM

-303 DVPASARDLIRQL
+303 DVPASAQDLIRHL
-316 LCHQEERL
+316 LCRQEERL

-365 FDVDDDTLNHPGTLL
+365 FDVDDDTLNHPETLP

-385 TFSGHHLPFVGF
+385 AFSGHHLPFVGF

-406 ESSSEQV
+406 ESSSEPA
-413 AALEQRLHCLEQE
+413 AALEQKQE
-426 KRELSRK
+426 KVELSWK
-433 LQEALQ
+433 HQEALNS
-439 IPSDHRELEQLRK
+439 PSEPQELLQLQK
-452 EVQTLQDR
+452 EVQSLHKRLAETLRDSEVP
-460 LSDHSPGQDSDL
+460 LSQTDGFPAASPGQDSDL
-472 QQERDRLLQELA
+472 KLEKDRLQQELA
-484 EARAQLQTQEQELRR
+484 EARAGLQVQAQELIR
-499 AQGRQEELLQGRQE
+499 AQAQQEELMQRLQE
-513 AQDREAATASQAQAL
+513 AQDREAAAASQTQAL

-535 RDARRELQAQVA
+535 RDAHRELEGQVA
-547 TLTREVTRLQRE
+547 ALNQEVTRLQG
-559 QERSLEKEPSQVKT
+559 QCERSLEKESSLTQPI
-573 VHSTS
+573 HIAS
-578 ETNGMGSPE
+578 ETNGTGLPE
-587 GGPQEAQLRKE
+587 AGPQEAQLRKE
-598 VAALRVQ
+598 VAALREQ
-605 LEQAHSHG
+605 LEQACSIG
-613 PSGKE
+613 SIGQE
-618 EALCRLQEE
+618 EVLCQLQEE
-627 NQRLSQEQE
+627 NQRLSREQE
-636 RLVEELERELQ
+636 RLAEELEQELQ
-647 SKQQLEGERRE
+647 SKRRLEGERRE
-658 TESNWEAQLADILS
+658 TESNWEAQIADILN

-679 SRGYLQALATKLAE
+679 SRGYLQALATKMAE

-707 TRPLV
+707 TRPL
-712 SPGDTL
+712 
-718 GGGGASLTPQV
+718 
-729 GTLSSRKISDLPKL
+729 
-743 TADQWQSWGFEPGQ
+743 

-788 QSLQERLT
+788 QGLQERLT
-796 QAQEAQLQ
+796 QVQEAQLQ
-804 AESRLQEAEKQN
+804 AERRLQEAEKQS
-816 QSLKQELAALREE
+816 QALHQEVAELREE
-829 LRARGPGDTKP
+829 LRARGPGDAKP
-840 SNSLIPFLSFRSSE
+840 SSSLIPFLSFWNTE
-854 KDSAKDPG
+854 KDSAKDSG
-862 ISGEAPRP
+862 ISGEASRP
-870 GVEPELRPEGR
+870 GAEPELRPEGR
-881 RSLRLGAVF
+881 RSLRMGAVF
-890 PRAPATTAAADGPP
+890 PRVPVATTTPAESPP
-904 AKPGSHTL
+904 AKPGLHTL

-921 KCLRCTSLM
+921 KCLCCTSLM

-943 GYFCHST
+943 GYLCHSA

-957 CPVPPEL
+957 CPVPPDL
-964 LHVALGVHP
+964 LRTALGVHP

-995 GWQRVFAALSDSR
+995 GWQRVYAALSDSR
-1008 LLLFDAPDPRLSPAS
+1008 LLLFDAPDPRASPAS

-1036 FSATPVLASDVI
+1036 FSASPVLASDVI

-1070 ATCTVLLLAESE
+1070 TTCTVLLLAENE
-1082 GERERWLQVL
+1082 EEQERWLQVL

-1121 LLPHALCAAIIASQQ
+1121 LLPHTLCAAII
-1136 LCEKDQERLALGT
+1136 DQERLALGT

-1173 RLAMSPTAG
+1173 RLAASPAAG

-1198 LAELESAEAAGAKI
+1198 LAELESSEVAGTKI
-1212 PESRGCQVL
+1212 PESRGCQALVT
-1221 AAGRILQAR
+1221 GRILQAR

-1262 APAPVQSLGLLGD
+1262 APAHVQSLVLLGD

-1281 AGAFMLY
+1281 AGTFALY
-1288 PLLNEAAPLAL
+1288 PLLNEATPLAL
-1299 GADLVSEELPPS
+1299 GAGLVPEELPPS

-1328 FLLLFTTA
+1328 FLLLFATA
-1336 GVYVDSAGRKSRIH
+1336 GVYVDGAGRKSRGH
-1350 ELLWPAVPTG
+1350 ELLWPVAPTG
-1360 WVSHPAG
+1360 WG
-1367 YAAPYLTVFSE
+1367 YTAPYLTVFSE
-1378 NSIDVF
+1378 SSIDVF
-1384 DVRKAEWVQTVP
+1384 DVRRAEWVQTVP

-1411 YGTEKVRLTYLRNR
+1411 YGTEKVRLTYLRNP
-1425 LAEKDEFD
+1425 LAEKDDFD

-1447 TKSKRRFSFRVSEE
+1447 TKSKRHFFFRVSDE

-1472 DPFVRSK
+1472 DPYVRSK
-1479 LISSPTNFNHL
+1479 LISPPTNFNHL
-1490 VHVGPTDGRPR
+1490 VHVGPTDGRPS
-1501 ARDLPRAPEEK
+1501 ARDLPRVLEQK

-1518 SGPQRPHS
+1518 SGSQRPHS
-1526 FSEASRRPA
+1526 FSEASRRPG
-1535 SVGSDDLAGDADPL
+1535 SMGSDGLPGDADPTV

-1570 PAASL
+1570 PAGSL
-1575 LQVSQWGLFPPA
+1575 IQVSERPRSLPPA
-1587 FKDRQFCSVLRPSLG
+1587 
-1602 PETREQAEPI
+1602 PESEG
-1612 PALAPKRCALLPVS
+1612 S
-1626 PHCGLA
+1626 
-1632 WVGIFTLI
+1632 
-1640 VSAVWPRAR
+1640 S
-1649 CPASLSLS
+1649 
-1657 RL
+1657 

>member
-1 MEQRLRALEEL
+1 MEARLRALERL
-12 ARGEAGGGPGLD
+12 APGEAGGGPGLD
-24 GLLDLLLGLHHE
+24 GLLDLLLALHHE
-36 LSSAPLRR
+36 LSSGPLRR

-56 PFVTKVKEL
+56 PFVSKVKEL

-86 AVVRQRDSGQIF
+86 AVVRQRDTGQIF

-125 KGDSRWVTALH
+125 KGDSRWVTTLH

-190 GYVHRDVKPDN
+190 GYIHRDVKPDN
-201 VLLDMNGHIRLAD
+201 VLLDVNGHIRLAD
-214 FGSCLRLNNSGM
+214 FGSCLRLNTNGM

-288 IMNHEDHLQFPSDVP
+288 IMNHEDHLQFPPDMP
-303 DVPASARDLIRQL
+303 DVPASAQDLIRQL
-316 LCHQEERL
+316 LCRQEERL

-339 GVDWERLATSTAPY
+339 GVDWERLASSIAPY

-365 FDVDDDTLNHPGTLL
+365 FDVDDDTLNHPGTLP

-385 TFSGHHLPFVGF
+385 AFSGHHLPFVGF
-397 TYTSGSPGP
+397 TYTSGSHSP
-406 ESSSEQV
+406 ESSSEAW
-413 AALEQRLHCLEQE
+413 AALERKLRCLEQE
-426 KRELSRK
+426 KVELSRK
-433 LQEALQ
+433 HQEALHAAT
-439 IPSDHRELEQLRK
+439 DHRELEQLRK
-452 EVQTLQDR
+452 EVQTLQER
-460 LSDHSPGQDSDL
+460 LSELLRDKASLSQLDGPTPGSPGQDSDL
-472 QQERDRLLQELA
+472 RQELDQLHQELA
-484 EARAQLQTQEQELRR
+484 EGRAGLQAQEQELCK
-499 AQGRQEELLQGRQE
+499 AQGQQDKLLQRLQE
-513 AQDREAATASQAQAL
+513 AQEREAATAIQTQAL

-535 RDARRELQAQVA
+535 RAAQ
-547 TLTREVTRLQRE
+547 REVMQLQGQWEQRLEESSQAKVVKSSPLGKR
-559 QERSLEKEPSQVKT
+559 RFPTSLTPLRASGPGLCPGRVGHGILGLCPDPLHVPKT
-573 VHSTS
+573 IHTAS
-578 ETNGMGSPE
+578 ETNGMGPPE

-598 VAALRVQ
+598 VAALREQ
-605 LEQAHSHG
+605 LEQAHSHR

-618 EALCRLQEE
+618 EALCQLQEE
-627 NQRLSQEQE
+627 NRRLSREQE
-636 RLVEELERELQ
+636 RLEAELAQEQE
-647 SKQQLEGERRE
+647 SKQRLEGERRE

-679 SRGYLQALATKLAE
+679 SRGYLQALATKMAE

-707 TRPLV
+707 AQPL
-712 SPGDTL
+712 
-718 GGGGASLTPQV
+718 
-729 GTLSSRKISDLPKL
+729 
-743 TADQWQSWGFEPGQ
+743 

-788 QSLQERLT
+788 QGLQERLT
-796 QAQEAQLQ
+796 QVQEAQLQ
-804 AESRLQEAEKQN
+804 AERRLQEAEKQS
-816 QSLKQELAALREE
+816 QALQQELTMLREE

-862 ISGEAPRP
+862 ISGEATRH
-870 GVEPELRPEGR
+870 GGEPELRPEGR
-881 RSLRLGAVF
+881 RSLRMGAVF
-890 PRAPATTAAADGPP
+890 PRAPTANTASTEALP

-943 GYFCHST
+943 GYFCHTT

-957 CPVPPEL
+957 CPVPPDL
-964 LHVALGVHP
+964 LRTALGVHP

-1008 LLLFDAPDPRLSPAS
+1008 LLLFDAPDPRLSPPS
-1023 GALLQAL
+1023 GALLQVL

-1059 RVTASQLTVPP
+1059 RVTTSQLAVPP
-1070 ATCTVLLLAESE
+1070 TTCTVLLLAESE

-1097 LLLDTRPRPRP
+1097 LLLDARPRPRP

-1121 LLPHALCAAIIASQQ
+1121 LLPHTLCAAI
-1136 LCEKDQERLALGT
+1136 LDQDRLALGT

-1173 RLAMSPTAG
+1173 QLALSPSAG

-1198 LAELESAEAAGAKI
+1198 LAELENIEVAGAKI
-1212 PESRGCQVL
+1212 PESRGCQAL
-1221 AAGRILQAR
+1221 AAGSILQAR

-1262 APAPVQSLGLLGD
+1262 APATVQSLELLGD

-1281 AGAFMLY
+1281 AGGFALY

-1299 GADLVSEELPPS
+1299 GAGLVPEELPPS

-1336 GVYVDSAGRKSRIH
+1336 GIYVDGAGRKSRGH
-1350 ELLWPAVPTG
+1350 ELLWPAAPMG
-1360 WVSHPAG
+1360 WG

-1384 DVRKAEWVQTVP
+1384 DVRRAEWVQTVP

-1411 YGTEKVRLTYLRNR
+1411 YGTEKVRLTYLRNQ

-1447 TKSKRRFSFRVSEE
+1447 TKSKRRFFFRVSEE
-1461 QRQQQRREMLK
+1461 QQKQQRREMLK

-1479 LISSPTNFNHL
+1479 LISPPTNFNHL
-1490 VHVGPTDGRPR
+1490 VHVGPANGRPG
-1501 ARDLPRAPEEK
+1501 ARDTSRALEEK
-1512 GRGARS
+1512 GRVSRGS

-1526 FSEASRRPA
+1526 FSEALRRPA
-1535 SVGSDDLAGDADPL
+1535 SMGSEGLGGDADPM

-1570 PAASL
+1570 PATSL
-1575 LQVSQWGLFPPA
+1575 MQVSE
-1587 FKDRQFCSVLRPSLG
+1587 RPRSLPLS
-1602 PETREQAEPI
+1602 PELES
-1612 PALAPKRCALLPVS
+1612 S
-1626 PHCGLA
+1626 P
-1632 WVGIFTLI
+1632 
-1640 VSAVWPRAR
+1640 
-1649 CPASLSLS
+1649 
-1657 RL
+1657 

>member
-1 MEQRLRALEEL
+1 
-12 ARGEAGGGPGLD
+12 
-24 GLLDLLLGLHHE
+24 
-36 LSSAPLRR
+36 
-44 ERSVAQFLSWAS
+44 
-56 PFVTKVKEL
+56 
-65 RLQRDDF
+65 
-72 EILKVIGRGAFGEV
+72 
-86 AVVRQRDSGQIF
+86 
-98 AMKMLHKWEMLK
+98 MKMLHKWEMLK

-288 IMNHEDHLQFPSDVP
+288 IMNHEDHLQFPPDVP

-324 GRGGLDDFR
+324 GRRGLDDFR

-365 FDVDDDTLNHPGTLL
+365 FDVDDDTLNHPGTLP

-397 TYTSGSPGP
+397 TYTSSSPSP

-413 AALEQRLHCLEQE
+413 AALEQRLRCLEQE
-426 KRELSRK
+426 KTELSRK

-439 IPSDHRELEQLRK
+439 MPSDHRELEQLRK

-460 LSDHSPGQDSDL
+460 LSEMLRESKAPVSQTEGSPGQHSDL

-484 EARAQLQTQEQELRR
+484 EAQTRLQMQEQELGR
-499 AQGRQEELLQGRQE
+499 AQGRQEELLQRLQE
-513 AQDREAATASQAQAL
+513 AQEREASTASQTQAL
-528 SSQLEEA
+528 NSQLEEA

-547 TLTREVTRLQRE
+547 TLSREVRRLQRD

-573 VHSTS
+573 VHTTS
-578 ETNGMGSPE
+578 ETNGTGSPE
-587 GGPQEAQLRKE
+587 SRPQEAQLRKE

-605 LEQAHSHG
+605 LEQARSHG

-627 NQRLSQEQE
+627 NRRLSQEQE

-647 SKQQLEGERRE
+647 SKQRLEGERQE
-658 TESNWEAQLADILS
+658 SESNWEAQLADILS

-679 SRGYLQALATKLAE
+679 SRGYLQALATKMAE

-707 TRPLV
+707 TRPL
-712 SPGDTL
+712 
-718 GGGGASLTPQV
+718 
-729 GTLSSRKISDLPKL
+729 
-743 TADQWQSWGFEPGQ
+743 

-854 KDSAKDPG
+854 KDPAKDPG

-870 GVEPELRPEGR
+870 GSEPELRPEGR

-890 PRAPATTAAADGPP
+890 PRAPAATTAATEGPP

-921 KCLRCTSLM
+921 KCLRCASLM
-930 LGLGRQGLGCDAC
+930 VGLGRQGLGCDAC

-957 CPVPPEL
+957 CPVPPDL

-1048 HAQSRDLPRIF
+1048 HAQSKDLPRIF

-1097 LLLDTRPRPRP
+1097 LLLDTRPQPRP

-1121 LLPHALCAAIIASQQ
+1121 LLPHALCAAIIGSQQ

-1173 RLAMSPTAG
+1173 RLAVSPTAG

-1198 LAELESAEAAGAKI
+1198 LAELESTEVAGAKI

-1250 PGPWQRRIRELQ
+1250 PGPWQHRIRELQ

-1281 AGAFMLY
+1281 AGAFALY

-1299 GADLVSEELPPS
+1299 GADLVPEELPPS

-1323 LSLSE
+1323 LSLNE

-1336 GVYVDSAGRKSRIH
+1336 GVYVDGAGRKSRIH

-1360 WVSHPAG
+1360 WG

-1447 TKSKRRFSFRVSEE
+1447 TKSKRRFFFRVSEE

-1490 VHVGPTDGRPR
+1490 VHMGPMDGKPSARNPPRVSPPGPSTSLSGEAEPISGLSGALQPITGLCLPGSRDLGTSGLGSRALHLARSVVLPSASPSTLSPNRLRKRRAEGPAAPARSGPT
-1501 ARDLPRAPEEK
+1501 
-1512 GRGARS
+1512 
-1518 SGPQRPHS
+1518 
-1526 FSEASRRPA
+1526 ASRRPRGA
-1535 SVGSDDLAGDADPL
+1535 Q
-1549 KRKPWTSLS
+1549 RPW
-1558 SESVSCPQGSLS
+1558 
-1570 PAASL
+1570 AATAL
-1575 LQVSQWGLFPPA
+1575 
-1587 FKDRQFCSVLRPSLG
+1587 
-1602 PETREQAEPI
+1602 PETRT
-1612 PALAPKRCALLPVS
+1612 PK
-1626 PHCGLA
+1626 
-1632 WVGIFTLI
+1632 
-1640 VSAVWPRAR
+1640 
-1649 CPASLSLS
+1649 
-1657 RL
+1657 

>member
-1 MEQRLRALEEL
+1 MERRLRALERL

-44 ERSVAQFLSWAS
+44 ERNVAQFLSWVS
-56 PFVTKVKEL
+56 PFVAKVKEL

-201 VLLDMNGHIRLAD
+201 ILLDMNGHIRLAD

-288 IMNHEDHLQFPSDVP
+288 IMNHEDHLQFPDVP
-303 DVPASARDLIRQL
+303 DVPASAQDLIRQL
-316 LCHQEERL
+316 LCRQEERL
-324 GRGGLDDFR
+324 GRRGLDDFR

-365 FDVDDDTLNHPGTLL
+365 FDVDDDTLNHPGTLP

-385 TFSGHHLPFVGF
+385 TFLGHHLPFVGF
-397 TYTSGSPGP
+397 TYTSGSPSP
-406 ESSSEQV
+406 ESSSEQL
-413 AALEQRLHCLEQE
+413 APLERKLRCLEQE
-426 KRELSRK
+426 KLELSRK

-439 IPSDHRELEQLRK
+439 TPSDHRELEQLRK

-460 LSDHSPGQDSDL
+460 LSETLGDSKADGCPAGSPGQDSDL
-472 QQERDRLLQELA
+472 RQERDQLLQELA
-484 EARAQLQTQEQELRR
+484 EARVGQQAQARELRE
-499 AQGRQEELLQGRQE
+499 AKGRQEELLQKLQE
-513 AQDREAATASQAQAL
+513 AQEREAVMANQTQAL
-528 SSQLEEA
+528 NSQLEESY
-535 RDARRELQAQVA
+535 DAQSRLQAQVA
-547 TLTREVTRLQRE
+547 ALKREVTQLQR
-559 QERSLEKEPSQVKT
+559 QRERSPEKASPQVKVT
-573 VHSTS
+573 FHTAS
-578 ETNGMGSPE
+578 ETNGTGSPE
-587 GGPQEAQLRKE
+587 GGGPHETQLKQE
-598 VAALRVQ
+598 VAALRAQ
-605 LEQAHSHG
+605 LEQARGQG

-618 EALCRLQEE
+618 EVLCQLQEE
-627 NQRLSQEQE
+627 NRRLSQEQE
-636 RLVEELERELQ
+636 RLIEELEREQQ
-647 SKQQLEGERRE
+647 SKQRLEGERRE
-658 TESNWEAQLADILS
+658 TESNWEAQIADILS

-679 SRGYLQALATKLAE
+679 SRGYLQALATKMAE

-707 TRPLV
+707 SRPL
-712 SPGDTL
+712 
-718 GGGGASLTPQV
+718 
-729 GTLSSRKISDLPKL
+729 
-743 TADQWQSWGFEPGQ
+743 

-788 QSLQERLT
+788 QGLQEQLT
-796 QAQEAQLQ
+796 QAQEAQLR
-804 AESRLQEAEKQN
+804 AESRLQEAEKRHQAL
-816 QSLKQELAALREE
+816 QQEVASLREE
-829 LRARGPGDTKP
+829 LRVRGPLDTKP

-854 KDSAKDPG
+854 KDSAKDAG
-862 ISGEAPRP
+862 TSGEA
-870 GVEPELRPEGR
+870 PELRPEGR

-890 PRAPATTAAADGPP
+890 PRMPAAPTPPTESPP
-904 AKPGSHTL
+904 AK
-912 RPRSFPSPT
+912 
-921 KCLRCTSLM
+921 
-930 LGLGRQGLGCDAC
+930 
-943 GYFCHST
+943 
-950 CAPQAPP
+950 APP
-957 CPVPPEL
+957 CPVPPAL
-964 LHVALGVHP
+964 LHTALGVHP

-1008 LLLFDAPDPRLSPAS
+1008 LLLFDAPDPKLSPAS

-1036 FSATPVLASDVI
+1036 FSATPVLAPDVI
-1048 HAQSRDLPRIF
+1048 HAQSKDLPRIF
-1059 RVTASQLTVPP
+1059 RAPAETSLPLGVRLSRSAWVTASQLTVPP

-1097 LLLDTRPRPRP
+1097 LLLDAQPRPRP

-1121 LLPHALCAAIIASQQ
+1121 LLSHALCAAIV
-1136 LCEKDQERLALGT
+1136 DQERLALGT

-1173 RLAMSPTAG
+1173 RLAVSPAAG
-1182 LLVVLC
+1182 LLVALC

-1198 LAELESAEAAGAKI
+1198 LAELENVEAASAKI
-1212 PESRGCQVL
+1212 PESRGCQAL

-1281 AGAFMLY
+1281 AGTFTLY
-1288 PLLNEAAPLAL
+1288 PLLNEAAPLVL
-1299 GADLVSEELPPS
+1299 GAGLVPEELPPS

-1336 GVYVDSAGRKSRIH
+1336 GVYVDSGGRKSRMQ
-1350 ELLWPAVPTG
+1350 ELLWPAAPTG
-1360 WVSHPAG
+1360 WG

-1378 NSIDVF
+1378 NAIDVF
-1384 DVRKAEWVQTVP
+1384 DVRRAEWVQTVP

-1411 YGTEKVRLTYLRNR
+1411 FGTEKVRLTYLRNPR
-1425 LAEKDEFD
+1425 AEKDEFD
-1433 IPDLTDNSRRQLFR
+1433 IPNLTDNSRRQLFR
-1447 TKSKRRFSFRVSEE
+1447 TKSKRRFFFRVSEE
-1461 QRQQQRREMLK
+1461 QLQQQRREMLK

-1479 LISSPTNFNHL
+1479 LISTPTNFNHL
-1490 VHVGPTDGRPR
+1490 VHVGPTDGRPG
-1501 ARDLPRAPEEK
+1501 ARDLPPLAVEEK
-1512 GRGARS
+1512 GRGARG

-1535 SVGSDDLAGDADPL
+1535 SMGSDGLAKDADPS
-1549 KRKPWTSLS
+1549 KDSLTASTASASLPHVSTPFGRFKSDPGFSSPRSFCSWS
-1558 SESVSCPQGSLS
+1558 SEEEALDISVQRVCVLPPGISEPCRLPDTGLRTTPEPPPS
-1570 PAASL
+1570 P
-1575 LQVSQWGLFPPA
+1575 
-1587 FKDRQFCSVLRPSLG
+1587 
-1602 PETREQAEPI
+1602 
-1612 PALAPKRCALLPVS
+1612 
-1626 PHCGLA
+1626 
-1632 WVGIFTLI
+1632 
-1640 VSAVWPRAR
+1640 
-1649 CPASLSLS
+1649 
-1657 RL
+1657 

>member
-1 MEQRLRALEEL
+1 MERRLRALERL
-12 ARGEAGGGPGLD
+12 VRGEAGGGPGLD

-44 ERSVAQFLSWAS
+44 ERNVAQFLSWAS

-214 FGSCLRLNNSGM
+214 FGSCLRLNSNGM

-316 LCHQEERL
+316 LCRQEERL

-365 FDVDDDTLNHPGTLL
+365 FDVDDDTLNHPGTLP

-397 TYTSGSPGP
+397 TYTSGCPGP
-406 ESSSEQV
+406 ESSSEPL
-413 AALEQRLHCLEQE
+413 AALERKLRCLEQE
-426 KRELSRK
+426 KMELSRK

-460 LSDHSPGQDSDL
+460 LAETLRDSQAPLSQTDGPPASSPGQDSDL
-472 QQERDRLLQELA
+472 RQERERLVQELA
-484 EARAQLQTQEQELRR
+484 EAQAELQAQEKELCKV
-499 AQGRQEELLQGRQE
+499 QGRQEELLQRLQE
-513 AQDREAATASQAQAL
+513 AQEREAAAASQTQAL

-535 RDARRELQAQVA
+535 QAARRELQAQVA
-547 TLTREVTRLQRE
+547 SLSREVTRLQRRRA
-559 QERSLEKEPSQVKT
+559 RSLEKESARIKT
-573 VHSTS
+573 VHAAS
-578 ETNGMGSPE
+578 ETNGTGLPE
-587 GGPQEAQLRKE
+587 DGPQEAQLRKE

-605 LEQAHSHG
+605 LEQARGQG
-613 PSGKE
+613 PCGK

-627 NQRLSQEQE
+627 NQRLSREQE
-636 RLVEELERELQ
+636 RLVEELEREQQ
-647 SKQQLEGERRE
+647 SRQRLEGERRE
-658 TESNWEAQLADILS
+658 TEGNWEAQIADILT

-679 SRGYLQALATKLAE
+679 SRGYLQALATKMAE
-693 ELESLRNVG
+693 ELESLKNVG

-707 TRPLV
+707 AQPL
-712 SPGDTL
+712 
-718 GGGGASLTPQV
+718 
-729 GTLSSRKISDLPKL
+729 
-743 TADQWQSWGFEPGQ
+743 

-773 RLELQSALEAEIRAK
+773 RLELQLALEAEIRAK
-788 QSLQERLT
+788 QGLQERLT
-796 QAQEAQLQ
+796 QVQEAQLQ
-804 AESRLQEAEKQN
+804 AESHLQEAEKQN
-816 QSLKQELAALREE
+816 RGLQQELAALREE
-829 LRARGPGDTKP
+829 LRTRGPGDTKP

-881 RSLRLGAVF
+881 RSLRMGVVF
-890 PRAPATTAAADGPP
+890 PRAPAATSAPAESPP
-904 AKPGSHTL
+904 AKPGSHML

-957 CPVPPEL
+957 CPVPPDL
-964 LHVALGVHP
+964 LCTALGVHP

-1048 HAQSRDLPRIF
+1048 HAQSKDLPRIF

-1070 ATCTVLLLAESE
+1070 ATCTVLLLAENES
-1082 GERERWLQVL
+1082 ERERWLQVL

-1097 LLLDTRPRPRP
+1097 LLLDARPRPRP
-1108 VYTLKEAYDNGLP
+1108 VFTLKEAYDNGLP
-1121 LLPHALCAAIIASQQ
+1121 LLPHTLCAAII
-1136 LCEKDQERLALGT
+1136 DQDRLALGT

-1173 RLAMSPTAG
+1173 RLAVSPTAG
-1182 LLVVLC
+1182 LLIVLC
-1188 GRGPSVRLFA
+1188 GRGPSVRLFP
-1198 LAELESAEAAGAKI
+1198 LAELESAEVAGPKI
-1212 PESRGCQVL
+1212 PESRGCQAL
-1221 AAGRILQAR
+1221 AAGSILQAR
-1230 TPVLCVAVKRQVL
+1230 TPVLCIAVKRQVL

-1250 PGPWQRRIRELQ
+1250 PGPWQHRIRELQ
-1262 APAPVQSLGLLGD
+1262 APAPVQSLELLGD

-1281 AGAFMLY
+1281 AGAFSLY

-1299 GADLVSEELPPS
+1299 GSGLMPEELPPS
-1311 RGGLGEALGAVE
+1311 RGGLGEAMGAVE

-1350 ELLWPAVPTG
+1350 ELLWPASPTG
-1360 WVSHPAG
+1360 WG
-1367 YAAPYLTVFSE
+1367 YVVPYLTVFSE

-1401 PLNPE
+1401 PLNLE

-1425 LAEKDEFD
+1425 LAEKDEFN

-1447 TKSKRRFSFRVSEE
+1447 TKSKRRFFFRVSEE

-1472 DPFVRSK
+1472 DPFMRSK
-1479 LISSPTNFNHL
+1479 LISPPTNFNH
-1490 VHVGPTDGRPR
+1490 VAHVGLTDGKPS
-1501 ARDLPRAPEEK
+1501 ARDPSQAPEAK

-1518 SGPQRPHS
+1518 SVPQRPHS
-1526 FSEASRRPA
+1526 FSEASRRSA
-1535 SVGSDDLAGDADPL
+1535 STGSDGNADPV

-1570 PAASL
+1570 PATSL
-1575 LQVSQWGLFPPA
+1575 IQVSE
-1587 FKDRQFCSVLRPSLG
+1587 RPRSL
-1602 PETREQAEPI
+1602 P
-1612 PALAPKRCALLPVS
+1612 LAPESESS
-1626 PHCGLA
+1626 P
-1632 WVGIFTLI
+1632 
-1640 VSAVWPRAR
+1640 
-1649 CPASLSLS
+1649 
-1657 RL
+1657 

>member
-1 MEQRLRALEEL
+1 MERRLSALEQL
-12 ARGEAGGGPGLD
+12 VQGEAGGGPGLD
-24 GLLDLLLGLHHE
+24 GLLDLLLALHHE
-36 LSSAPLRR
+36 LSSGPLRR

-56 PFVTKVKEL
+56 PFVSKVKEL

-86 AVVRQRDSGQIF
+86 AVVRQRDTGRIF

-125 KGDSRWVTALH
+125 KGDSHWVTTLH

-201 VLLDMNGHIRLAD
+201 VLLDVNGHIRLAD
-214 FGSCLRLNNSGM
+214 FGSCLRLNTNGM

-288 IMNHEDHLQFPSDVP
+288 IMNHEDHLQFPPDVP
-303 DVPASARDLIRQL
+303 DVPASAQDLIRQL
-316 LCHQEERL
+316 LCCQEERL

-339 GVDWERLATSTAPY
+339 GVDWERLASSTAPY

-365 FDVDDDTLNHPGTLL
+365 FDVDDDTLNHPGTLP

-385 TFSGHHLPFVGF
+385 AFSGHHLPFVGF
-397 TYTSGSPGP
+397 TYTSGSHSP
-406 ESSSEQV
+406 ESSSEAW
-413 AALEQRLHCLEQE
+413 AALEQKLQCLEQE
-426 KRELSRK
+426 KVELSRK
-433 LQEALQ
+433 HQ
-439 IPSDHRELEQLRK
+439 DHRELEQLRK
-452 EVQTLQDR
+452 EVQTLRER
-460 LSDHSPGQDSDL
+460 LSEMLRDKASLSQMDGPPAGSPGQDSDL
-472 QQERDRLLQELA
+472 QQELDRLHQELA
-484 EARAQLQTQEQELRR
+484 EGRAGLQAQEQELCR
-499 AQGRQEELLQGRQE
+499 AQGQQEELLQRLQE
-513 AQDREAATASQAQAL
+513 AQEREVATASQTQAL

-535 RDARRELQAQVA
+535 QAAQRELEAQVSS
-547 TLTREVTRLQRE
+547 LSRQVTQLQGQWEQRLE
-559 QERSLEKEPSQVKT
+559 EFSQPKT
-573 VHSTS
+573 IHTAS
-578 ETNGMGSPE
+578 ETNGMGPPE

-598 VAALRVQ
+598 VAALREQ
-605 LEQAHSHG
+605 LEQAHSHR

-618 EALCRLQEE
+618 EALCQLQEE
-627 NQRLSQEQE
+627 NRRLSQEQE
-636 RLVEELERELQ
+636 RLEAELAQEQE
-647 SKQQLEGERRE
+647 SKQRLEGERRE

-679 SRGYLQALATKLAE
+679 SRGYLQALATKMAE

-707 TRPLV
+707 ARPL
-712 SPGDTL
+712 
-718 GGGGASLTPQV
+718 
-729 GTLSSRKISDLPKL
+729 
-743 TADQWQSWGFEPGQ
+743 

-788 QSLQERLT
+788 QGLQEQLT
-796 QAQEAQLQ
+796 QVQEAQLQ
-804 AESRLQEAEKQN
+804 AERRLQEAEKQS
-816 QSLKQELAALREE
+816 QALQQELAMLREE
-829 LRARGPGDTKP
+829 LRARGPADTKP

-862 ISGEAPRP
+862 ISGEATRH
-870 GVEPELRPEGR
+870 GGEPELRPEGR
-881 RSLRLGAVF
+881 CSLRMRAVF
-890 PRAPATTAAADGPP
+890 PRAPTANTASTEGLP

-943 GYFCHST
+943 GYFCHTT

-957 CPVPPEL
+957 CPVPPDL
-964 LHVALGVHP
+964 LRTALGVHP

-1008 LLLFDAPDPRLSPAS
+1008 LLLFDAPDPRLSPPS
-1023 GALLQAL
+1023 GALLQVL

-1059 RVTASQLTVPP
+1059 RVTTSQLAVPP
-1070 ATCTVLLLAESE
+1070 TMCTVLLLAESE

-1097 LLLDTRPRPRP
+1097 LLLDARPRPRP

-1121 LLPHALCAAIIASQQ
+1121 LLPHTLCAAI
-1136 LCEKDQERLALGT
+1136 LDQDRLALGT
-1149 EEGLFVIHLH
+1149 EEGLFIIHLH

-1173 RLAMSPTAG
+1173 QLALSPSAG

-1198 LAELESAEAAGAKI
+1198 LAELENVEVAGAKI
-1212 PESRGCQVL
+1212 PESRGCQTL
-1221 AAGRILQAR
+1221 AAGSILQAR

-1262 APAPVQSLGLLGD
+1262 APATVQSLGLLGD

-1281 AGAFMLY
+1281 AGGFALY

-1299 GADLVSEELPPS
+1299 GAGLVPEELPPS

-1336 GVYVDSAGRKSRIH
+1336 GIYVDGAGRKSRGH
-1350 ELLWPAVPTG
+1350 ELLWPAAPMG
-1360 WVSHPAG
+1360 WG

-1384 DVRKAEWVQTVP
+1384 DVRRAEWVQTVP

-1411 YGTEKVRLTYLRNR
+1411 YGTEKVRLTYLRNQ

-1447 TKSKRRFSFRVSEE
+1447 TKSKRRFFFRVSEE
-1461 QRQQQRREMLK
+1461 QQKQQRREMLK

-1479 LISSPTNFNHL
+1479 LISPPTNFNHL
-1490 VHVGPTDGRPR
+1490 VHVGPVNGRP
-1501 ARDLPRAPEEK
+1501 
-1512 GRGARS
+1512 GAREKS
-1518 SGPQRPHS
+1518 RVSPLEPITSHSG
-1526 FSEASRRPA
+1526 E
-1535 SVGSDDLAGDADPL
+1535 
-1549 KRKPWTSLS
+1549 
-1558 SESVSCPQGSLS
+1558 
-1570 PAASL
+1570 
-1575 LQVSQWGLFPPA
+1575 
-1587 FKDRQFCSVLRPSLG
+1587 
-1602 PETREQAEPI
+1602 AEPI
-1612 PALAPKRCALLPVS
+1612 TGLCGSRREGPSCPRLRPTAAPQLLRGVAAPSLHGQRRPRWRRRPHEEETLDIPVQRVCVLSPGIAEPCNLPNAGLRTAPKP
-1626 PHCGLA
+1626 PP
-1632 WVGIFTLI
+1632 I
-1640 VSAVWPRAR
+1640 P
-1649 CPASLSLS
+1649 
-1657 RL
+1657 

>member
-1 MEQRLRALEEL
+1 MEQRLRALEQL
-12 ARGEAGGGPGLD
+12 VRGEGGGGGGPGLD
-24 GLLDLLLGLHHE
+24 GLLDLLLALHHE

-44 ERSVAQFLSWAS
+44 ERNVAQFLNWAS

-190 GYVHRDVKPDN
+190 GYVHRDIKPDN
-201 VLLDMNGHIRLAD
+201 ILLDMNGHIRLAD

-303 DVPASARDLIRQL
+303 DVPASAQDLIRQL
-316 LCHQEERL
+316 LCRQEERL
-324 GRGGLDDFR
+324 GCGGLDDFR

-339 GVDWERLATSTAPY
+339 GVDWERLATTTAPY

-365 FDVDDDTLNHPGTLL
+365 FDVDDDTLNHPETLP

-385 TFSGHHLPFVGF
+385 AFAGHHLPFVGF
-397 TYTSGSPGP
+397 TYTSGSPSP
-406 ESSSEQV
+406 EKSTELV
-413 AALEQRLHCLEQE
+413 AALE
-426 KRELSRK
+426 RK
-433 LQEALQ
+433 LQIKEPEKVELSWKCQEALHS
-439 IPSDHRELEQLRK
+439 PSEPQELVWLQK
-452 EVQTLQDR
+452 EVQTLQER
-460 LSDHSPGQDSDL
+460 LADMLRDSKASLSHTGGLPAGNPGPDSDL
-472 QQERDRLLQELA
+472 QREKDRLQQELA
-484 EARAQLQTQEQELRR
+484 EVQAALQVQSWDLCR
-499 AQGRQEELLQGRQE
+499 AQGRQEEMLQRLHEAQEREATTARQIQALNSQLAE
-513 AQDREAATASQAQAL
+513 AQDTQ
-528 SSQLEEA
+528 
-535 RDARRELQAQVA
+535 RELEGQVA
-547 TLTREVTRLQRE
+547 TLSQEVTWLQE
-559 QERSLEKEPSQVKT
+559 QCKQNLEKESSVTKT
-573 VHSTS
+573 VCTAS
-578 ETNGMGSPE
+578 ETNGTETPDC
-587 GGPQEAQLRKE
+587 GPQEAQLRKE
-598 VAALRVQ
+598 VATLREQ
-605 LEQAHSHG
+605 LEQACSRG
-613 PSGKE
+613 ITGGKD
-618 EALCRLQEE
+618 EALFRLREE

-636 RLVEELERELQ
+636 RLAEELEMELQ
-647 SKQQLEGERRE
+647 SKQRLEGERRE
-658 TESNWEAQLADILS
+658 TESNWEAQIADILS

-679 SRGYLQALATKLAE
+679 SRGYLQALATKMAE

-707 TRPLV
+707 TRPL
-712 SPGDTL
+712 
-718 GGGGASLTPQV
+718 
-729 GTLSSRKISDLPKL
+729 
-743 TADQWQSWGFEPGQ
+743 

-788 QSLQERLT
+788 QGLQEQLM
-796 QAQEAQLQ
+796 QVQEAQLQ
-804 AESRLQEAEKQN
+804 TKRCLQEAEKQS
-816 QSLKQELAALREE
+816 QALQQEVAELREE
-829 LRARGPGDTKP
+829 LRTRGPGETR
-840 SNSLIPFLSFRSSE
+840 SSTSLIPFLSFWNTE
-854 KDSAKDPG
+854 KDSSKDPG
-862 ISGEAPRP
+862 SSGEPARP
-870 GVEPELRPEGR
+870 GAEPELRPEGR
-881 RSLRLGAVF
+881 RSLRMGTVL
-890 PRAPATTAAADGPP
+890 PRVPAATTAPVEGPP
-904 AKPGSHTL
+904 AKPGSHSL
-912 RPRSFPSPT
+912 RPRSFSSPT

-943 GYFCHST
+943 GYFCHSA

-957 CPVPPEL
+957 CPVPPDL
-964 LHVALGVHP
+964 LHTALGVHP

-983 FLSVPRPSGVRR
+983 YLSVPRPSGVRR
-995 GWQRVFAALSDSR
+995 GWQRVYAALSDSR
-1008 LLLFDAPDPRLSPAS
+1008 LLLFDAPDPRGSLAS
-1023 GALLQAL
+1023 GVLLQVL

-1036 FSATPVLASDVI
+1036 FSASPVLASDVI
-1048 HAQSRDLPRIF
+1048 HAQSKDLPRIF
-1059 RVTASQLTVPP
+1059 RVTASQLMVPP
-1070 ATCTVLLLAESE
+1070 TTCTVLLLAESE
-1082 GERERWLQVL
+1082 AERERWLQVL

-1097 LLLDTRPRPRP
+1097 LLLDARPRPRP

-1121 LLPHALCAAIIASQQ
+1121 LLLHTLCAAVI
-1136 LCEKDQERLALGT
+1136 DQERLALGT

-1173 RLAMSPTAG
+1173 RLAVSPAAG

-1198 LAELESAEAAGAKI
+1198 LAELENAEAVGVKI
-1212 PESRGCQVL
+1212 PESRGCQAL
-1221 AAGRILQAR
+1221 TAGLILQAR

-1281 AGAFMLY
+1281 GGTFALY

-1299 GADLVSEELPPS
+1299 GTGLVPEDLPPS
-1311 RGGLGEALGAVE
+1311 RGGLGEALGTVE

-1328 FLLLFTTA
+1328 LLLLFATA
-1336 GVYVDSAGRKSRIH
+1336 GVYVDGTGRRSRSH
-1350 ELLWPAVPTG
+1350 ELLWPAAPTG
-1360 WVSHPAG
+1360 WG

-1411 YGTEKVRLTYLRNR
+1411 FGTEKVRLTYLRHL

-1447 TKSKRRFSFRVSEE
+1447 TKSKRRFFFRVSED

-1472 DPFVRSK
+1472 DPIARSK

-1490 VHVGPTDGRPR
+1490 VHVGPTDGK
-1501 ARDLPRAPEEK
+1501 PRAPRQK
-1512 GRGARS
+1512 SRSGRG
-1518 SGPQRPHS
+1518 SGPPRPHS
-1526 FSEASRRPA
+1526 FSEALRRPA
-1535 SVGSDDLAGDADPL
+1535 SMGSDGRSGETDPTV

-1558 SESVSCPQGSLS
+1558 SESVSCPQESLS
-1570 PAASL
+1570 PAPSL
-1575 LQVSQWGLFPPA
+1575 TQVSERPRSLPPA
-1587 FKDRQFCSVLRPSLG
+1587 
-1602 PETREQAEPI
+1602 PEPESFP
-1612 PALAPKRCALLPVS
+1612 
-1626 PHCGLA
+1626 
-1632 WVGIFTLI
+1632 
-1640 VSAVWPRAR
+1640 
-1649 CPASLSLS
+1649 
-1657 RL
+1657 

>member
-1 MEQRLRALEEL
+1 MERRLRALERL
-12 ARGEAGGGPGLD
+12 TRGEAGSGPGLD

-36 LSSAPLRR
+36 LSSTPLRR
-44 ERSVAQFLSWAS
+44 ERNVAQFLSWAS

-125 KGDSRWVTALH
+125 KGDSRWVTTLH

-201 VLLDMNGHIRLAD
+201 VLLDVNGHIRLAD

-288 IMNHEDHLQFPSDVP
+288 IMNHEDHLQFPPDMP

-316 LCHQEERL
+316 LCRQEERL

-339 GVDWERLATSTAPY
+339 GVDWERLAASTAPY
-353 IPELRGPMDTSN
+353 VPELQGPMDTSN
-365 FDVDDDTLNHPGTLL
+365 FDVDDDTLNHPGTLP

-385 TFSGHHLPFVGF
+385 AFSGHHLPFVGF
-397 TYTSGSPGP
+397 TYTSSGPSP
-406 ESSSEQV
+406 ESSSEPL
-413 AALEQRLHCLEQE
+413 AALERKLRCLEQE
-426 KRELSRK
+426 KVELSRK
-433 LQEALQ
+433 CQEALHT
-439 IPSDHRELEQLRK
+439 PSDHWELQQLRK
-452 EVQTLQDR
+452 EVQTLRER
-460 LSDHSPGQDSDL
+460 LSETLRDSSAPLSQTDGPPASSLGQDSDPW
-472 QQERDRLLQELA
+472 QERNRLHQELA
-484 EARAQLQTQEQELRR
+484 EAQAGLQAQDQELCR
-499 AQGRQEELLQGRQE
+499 ARERQEELFQRLQE
-513 AQDREAATASQAQAL
+513 AQKREAAIASQTQAL
-528 SSQLEEA
+528 SSQLKEA
-535 RDARRELQAQVA
+535 QATQRELEAQVA
-547 TLTREVTRLQRE
+547 TLSQEVTQLQGQR
-559 QERSLEKEPSQVKT
+559 ERSLEECSRVKT
-573 VHSTS
+573 VHTAS
-578 ETNGMGSPE
+578 ETNGTGPLE

-598 VAALRVQ
+598 VAILREQ

-627 NQRLSQEQE
+627 NRRLSQEQE
-636 RLVEELERELQ
+636 RLAEELAQEQQ

-658 TESNWEAQLADILS
+658 TESNWEAQIADILR

-679 SRGYLQALATKLAE
+679 SRGYLQALATKMAE

-707 TRPLV
+707 ARPL
-712 SPGDTL
+712 
-718 GGGGASLTPQV
+718 
-729 GTLSSRKISDLPKL
+729 
-743 TADQWQSWGFEPGQ
+743 

-788 QSLQERLT
+788 QGLQERLT
-796 QAQEAQLQ
+796 QVQEAQLQ
-804 AESRLQEAEKQN
+804 AESRLQEAEKQS
-816 QSLKQELAALREE
+816 QGLQQELATLREE
-829 LRARGPGDTKP
+829 LRARGPGDPKP

-854 KDSAKDPG
+854 KEPAKEPG
-862 ISGEAPRP
+862 VSGEAPRP
-870 GVEPELRPEGR
+870 GMEPELRPEGR
-881 RSLRLGAVF
+881 RSLRSGAVF
-890 PRAPATTAAADGPP
+890 PRAPAATTAPTEGPS
-904 AKPGSHTL
+904 AKPGSHML

-921 KCLRCTSLM
+921 KCLRCTSMM
-930 LGLGRQGLGCDAC
+930 LGLGRQGLGCDVC

-957 CPVPPEL
+957 CPVPPDL
-964 LHVALGVHP
+964 LHTALGVHP

-995 GWQRVFAALSDSR
+995 GWQRAFAALSDSR

-1048 HAQSRDLPRIF
+1048 HAQSKDLPRIF

-1070 ATCTVLLLAESE
+1070 TTCTVLLLAESE
-1082 GERERWLQVL
+1082 GERERWLHML
-1092 GELQR
+1092 GELQQ

-1121 LLPHALCAAIIASQQ
+1121 LLPHTLCAAI
-1136 LCEKDQERLALGT
+1136 LDQERLALGT

-1182 LLVVLC
+1182 LLIVLC

-1198 LAELESAEAAGAKI
+1198 LGELESAEAAGAKI

-1221 AAGRILQAR
+1221 VTGRILQAR

-1250 PGPWQRRIRELQ
+1250 PGPWQHRIRELQ

-1281 AGAFMLY
+1281 AGGFTLY
-1288 PLLNEAAPLAL
+1288 PLLNEAAPLVL
-1299 GADLVSEELPPS
+1299 GSGLVPEELPPS

-1336 GVYVDSAGRKSRIH
+1336 GIYVDGTGRKSRGH
-1350 ELLWPAVPTG
+1350 ELLWPAAPTG
-1360 WVSHPAG
+1360 WG

-1378 NSIDVF
+1378 SAIDVF
-1384 DVRKAEWVQTVP
+1384 DVRRAEWVQTVP

-1401 PLNPE
+1401 LLNPE

-1411 YGTEKVRLTYLRNR
+1411 YGTEKVRLTYLRNQ

-1447 TKSKRRFSFRVSEE
+1447 TKSKRRFFFRVSEE
-1461 QRQQQRREMLK
+1461 QQKQQRREMLK

-1479 LISSPTNFNHL
+1479 LISPPTNFNHL
-1490 VHVGPTDGRPR
+1490 VHVGPTNGKPS
-1501 ARDLPRAPEEK
+1501 ARDPPRAPEEK
-1512 GRGARS
+1512 GRGART

-1526 FSEASRRPA
+1526 FSEAMRRPA
-1535 SVGSDDLAGDADPL
+1535 SVGSDGLAGDADPM

-1558 SESVSCPQGSLS
+1558 SESVSYPQGSLS
-1570 PAASL
+1570 PTASL
-1575 LQVSQWGLFPPA
+1575 IQVSERPRSLPPA
-1587 FKDRQFCSVLRPSLG
+1587 
-1602 PETREQAEPI
+1602 PESEGTP
-1612 PALAPKRCALLPVS
+1612 
-1626 PHCGLA
+1626 
-1632 WVGIFTLI
+1632 
-1640 VSAVWPRAR
+1640 
-1649 CPASLSLS
+1649 
-1657 RL
+1657 

>member
-1 MEQRLRALEEL
+1 MERRLRALERL

-44 ERSVAQFLSWAS
+44 ERNVAQFLSWVS
-56 PFVTKVKEL
+56 PFVAKVKEL

-201 VLLDMNGHIRLAD
+201 ILLDMNGHIRLAD

-288 IMNHEDHLQFPSDVP
+288 IMNHEDHLQFPDVP
-303 DVPASARDLIRQL
+303 DVPASAQDLIRQL
-316 LCHQEERL
+316 LCRQEERL
-324 GRGGLDDFR
+324 GRRGLDDFR

-365 FDVDDDTLNHPGTLL
+365 FDVDDDTLNHPGTLP

-385 TFSGHHLPFVGF
+385 TFLGHHLPFVGF
-397 TYTSGSPGP
+397 TYTSGSPSP
-406 ESSSEQV
+406 ESSSEQL
-413 AALEQRLHCLEQE
+413 APLERKLRCLEQE
-426 KRELSRK
+426 KLELSRK

-439 IPSDHRELEQLRK
+439 TPSDHRELEQLRK

-460 LSDHSPGQDSDL
+460 LSETLGDSKADGCPAGSPGQDSDL
-472 QQERDRLLQELA
+472 RQERDQLLQELA
-484 EARAQLQTQEQELRR
+484 EARVGQQAQARELRE
-499 AQGRQEELLQGRQE
+499 AKGRQEELLQKLQE
-513 AQDREAATASQAQAL
+513 AQEREAVMANQTQAL
-528 SSQLEEA
+528 NSQLEESY
-535 RDARRELQAQVA
+535 DAQSRLQAQVA
-547 TLTREVTRLQRE
+547 ALKREVTQLQR
-559 QERSLEKEPSQVKT
+559 QRERSPEKASPQVKVT
-573 VHSTS
+573 FHTAS
-578 ETNGMGSPE
+578 ETNGTGSPE
-587 GGPQEAQLRKE
+587 GGGPHETQLKQE
-598 VAALRVQ
+598 VAALRAQ
-605 LEQAHSHG
+605 LEQARGQG

-618 EALCRLQEE
+618 EVLCQLQEE
-627 NQRLSQEQE
+627 NRRLSQEQE
-636 RLVEELERELQ
+636 RLIEELEREQQ
-647 SKQQLEGERRE
+647 SKQRLEGERRE
-658 TESNWEAQLADILS
+658 TESNWEAQIADILS

-679 SRGYLQALATKLAE
+679 SRGYLQALATKMAE

-707 TRPLV
+707 SRPL
-712 SPGDTL
+712 
-718 GGGGASLTPQV
+718 
-729 GTLSSRKISDLPKL
+729 
-743 TADQWQSWGFEPGQ
+743 

-788 QSLQERLT
+788 QGLQEQLT
-796 QAQEAQLQ
+796 QAQEAQLR
-804 AESRLQEAEKQN
+804 AESRLQEAEKRHQAL
-816 QSLKQELAALREE
+816 QQEVASLREE
-829 LRARGPGDTKP
+829 LRVRGPLDTKP

-854 KDSAKDPG
+854 KDSAKDAG
-862 ISGEAPRP
+862 TSGEA
-870 GVEPELRPEGR
+870 PELRPEGR

-890 PRAPATTAAADGPP
+890 PRMPAAPTPPTESPP

-930 LGLGRQGLGCDAC
+930 LGLGRQGLGCDVC
-943 GYFCHST
+943 GYFCHPT

-957 CPVPPEL
+957 CPVPPAL
-964 LHVALGVHP
+964 LHTALGVHP

-1008 LLLFDAPDPRLSPAS
+1008 LLLFDAPDPKLSPAS

-1036 FSATPVLASDVI
+1036 FSATPVLAPDVI
-1048 HAQSRDLPRIF
+1048 HAQSKDLPRIF
-1059 RVTASQLTVPP
+1059 RAPAETSLPLGVRLSRSAWVTASQLTVPP

-1097 LLLDTRPRPRP
+1097 LLLDAQPRPRP

-1121 LLPHALCAAIIASQQ
+1121 LLSHALCAAIV
-1136 LCEKDQERLALGT
+1136 DQERLALGT

-1159 SNDIFQVGE
+1159 SN
-1168 CRRVQ
+1168 
-1173 RLAMSPTAG
+1173 
-1182 LLVVLC
+1182 
-1188 GRGPSVRLFA
+1188 
-1198 LAELESAEAAGAKI
+1198 ELENVEAASAKI
-1212 PESRGCQVL
+1212 PESRGCQAL

-1281 AGAFMLY
+1281 AGTFTLY
-1288 PLLNEAAPLAL
+1288 PLLNEAAPLVL
-1299 GADLVSEELPPS
+1299 GAGLVPEELPPS

-1336 GVYVDSAGRKSRIH
+1336 GVYVDSGGRKSRMQ
-1350 ELLWPAVPTG
+1350 ELLWPAAPTG
-1360 WVSHPAG
+1360 WG

-1378 NSIDVF
+1378 NAIDVF
-1384 DVRKAEWVQTVP
+1384 DVRRAEWVQTVP

-1411 YGTEKVRLTYLRNR
+1411 FGTEKVRLTYLRNPR
-1425 LAEKDEFD
+1425 AEKDEFD
-1433 IPDLTDNSRRQLFR
+1433 IPNLTDNSRRQLFR
-1447 TKSKRRFSFRVSEE
+1447 TKSKRRFFFRVSEE
-1461 QRQQQRREMLK
+1461 QLQQQRREMLK

-1479 LISSPTNFNHL
+1479 LISTPTNFNHL
-1490 VHVGPTDGRPR
+1490 VHVGPTDGRPG
-1501 ARDLPRAPEEK
+1501 ARDLPPLAVEEK
-1512 GRGARS
+1512 GRGARG

-1535 SVGSDDLAGDADPL
+1535 SMGSDGLAKDADPS
-1549 KRKPWTSLS
+1549 KDSLTASTASASLPHVSTPFGRFKSDPGFSSPRSFCSWS
-1558 SESVSCPQGSLS
+1558 SEEEALDISVQRVCVLPPGISEPCRLPDTGLRTTPEPPPS
-1570 PAASL
+1570 P
-1575 LQVSQWGLFPPA
+1575 
-1587 FKDRQFCSVLRPSLG
+1587 
-1602 PETREQAEPI
+1602 
-1612 PALAPKRCALLPVS
+1612 
-1626 PHCGLA
+1626 
-1632 WVGIFTLI
+1632 
-1640 VSAVWPRAR
+1640 
-1649 CPASLSLS
+1649 
-1657 RL
+1657 

>member
-1 MEQRLRALEEL
+1 MERRLRALEWL
-12 ARGEAGGGPGLD
+12 ARGEAGGGPWLD
-24 GLLDLLLGLHHE
+24 GLLDLLLALHHE

-44 ERSVAQFLSWAS
+44 ERYVAQFLSWAS
-56 PFVTKVKEL
+56 PFVSKVKEL

-156 LLTLLSRFEDRLPP
+156 LLTLLSRFEDRLPS

-288 IMNHEDHLQFPSDVP
+288 IMNHEDHLQFPPDVP
-303 DVPASARDLIRQL
+303 DVPASAQDLIRQL
-316 LCHQEERL
+316 LCRQEERL

-353 IPELRGPMDTSN
+353 IPELRGPVDTSN
-365 FDVDDDTLNHPGTLL
+365 FDVDDDTLNHPGTLP

-385 TFSGHHLPFVGF
+385 AFSGHHLPFVGF
-397 TYTSGSPGP
+397 TYTSTSPGP
-406 ESSSEQV
+406 EGGSEQL
-413 AALEQRLHCLEQE
+413 AALERKIMCLEEE
-426 KRELSRK
+426 KAELSRK
-433 LQEALQ
+433 LYEVRLS
-439 IPSDHRELEQLRK
+439 PSDRQDLEQLRK
-452 EVQTLQDR
+452 EVQTLRER
-460 LSDHSPGQDSDL
+460 LSETLKERDGKAPLSQMDRPPADSPGQASDL
-472 QQERDRLLQELA
+472 RQERDQLRQELA
-484 EARAQLQTQEQELRR
+484 EAQRGLRALEQELCR
-499 AQGRQEELLQGRQE
+499 AQQQQEELFQRLQE
-513 AQDREAATASQAQAL
+513 AQEREVATASQTQAL

-535 RDARRELQAQVA
+535 WDARRELEAQVA
-547 TLTREVTRLQRE
+547 SLSQEVTQLQR
-559 QERSLEKEPSQVKT
+559 QWERSLEKESTSVKT
-573 VHSTS
+573 VHTAS
-578 ETNGMGSPE
+578 ETNGTGPP
-587 GGPQEAQLRKE
+587 GGGLQEAQLQKE

-605 LEQAHSHG
+605 LDQARSQG

-618 EALCRLQEE
+618 EVLCRLQEE
-627 NQRLSQEQE
+627 NQRLSREQE
-636 RLVEELERELQ
+636 RLAEELEQEQQ
-647 SKQQLEGERRE
+647 SKQRLEGERRE
-658 TESNWEAQLADILS
+658 TESNWEAQIADILS

-679 SRGYLQALATKLAE
+679 SRGYLQALATKMAE

-707 TRPLV
+707 ARPL
-712 SPGDTL
+712 
-718 GGGGASLTPQV
+718 
-729 GTLSSRKISDLPKL
+729 
-743 TADQWQSWGFEPGQ
+743 

-788 QSLQERLT
+788 QGLQERLT
-796 QAQEAQLQ
+796 QVQEAQLR

-816 QSLKQELAALREE
+816 QGLQQELAALQEE
-829 LRARGPGDTKP
+829 LQARGPGDTKP
-840 SNSLIPFLSFRSSE
+840 LNTLLPFLSFWSSE
-854 KDSAKDPG
+854 KDSAKDSG
-862 ISGEAPRP
+862 VSGEASRS
-870 GVEPELRPEGR
+870 GLEPELRPEGR
-881 RSLRLGAVF
+881 RSLRMGAVF
-890 PRAPATTAAADGPP
+890 SRVPAATTAPADSPP
-904 AKPGSHTL
+904 AKPGSHVL
-912 RPRSFPSPT
+912 RPRTFPSPT
-921 KCLRCTSLM
+921 KCLHCTSLM

-943 GYFCHST
+943 SYFCHSM
-950 CAPQAPP
+950 CAPQAPL
-957 CPVPPEL
+957 CPVPPDL
-964 LHVALGVHP
+964 LRTALGVHP

-995 GWQRVFAALSDSR
+995 GWQRVFAAVSDSR

-1023 GALLQAL
+1023 GAFLQAL

-1059 RVTASQLTVPP
+1059 RVTASQLAVPP
-1070 ATCTVLLLAESE
+1070 TTCTVLLLAESE

-1097 LLLDTRPRPRP
+1097 LLQDVRPQPRP

-1121 LLPHALCAAIIASQQ
+1121 LLPHTLCAAII
-1136 LCEKDQERLALGT
+1136 
-1149 EEGLFVIHLH
+1149 
-1159 SNDIFQVGE
+1159 
-1168 CRRVQ
+1168 
-1173 RLAMSPTAG
+1173 
-1182 LLVVLC
+1182 
-1188 GRGPSVRLFA
+1188 
-1198 LAELESAEAAGAKI
+1198 
-1212 PESRGCQVL
+1212 
-1221 AAGRILQAR
+1221 
-1230 TPVLCVAVKRQVL
+1230 
-1243 CYQLGPG
+1243 
-1250 PGPWQRRIRELQ
+1250 
-1262 APAPVQSLGLLGD
+1262 
-1275 RLCVGA
+1275 
-1281 AGAFMLY
+1281 
-1288 PLLNEAAPLAL
+1288 
-1299 GADLVSEELPPS
+1299 
-1311 RGGLGEALGAVE
+1311 
-1323 LSLSE
+1323 
-1328 FLLLFTTA
+1328 
-1336 GVYVDSAGRKSRIH
+1336 
-1350 ELLWPAVPTG
+1350 
-1360 WVSHPAG
+1360 G

-1384 DVRKAEWVQTVP
+1384 DVRRAEWVQTMP

-1425 LAEKDEFD
+1425 LAGEGMCACVRACTSMCKCSSCVPSPVHTCDRESQRTGDLGALPSSVLPTEKDEFD

-1447 TKSKRRFSFRVSEE
+1447 TKSKRRFFFRVSEE

-1479 LISSPTNFNHL
+1479 LISPPTNFNHL
-1490 VHVGPTDGRPR
+1490 VHVGATDGKPT
-1501 ARDLPRAPEEK
+1501 ARGLARVPEEK

-1535 SVGSDDLAGDADPL
+1535 SMDSDTLAGDVDPM
-1549 KRKPWTSLS
+1549 KRKPRTSLS

-1575 LQVSQWGLFPPA
+1575 TQLCVTHQRAPA
-1587 FKDRQFCSVLRPSLG
+1587 GAWQQAGSSVP
-1602 PETREQAEPI
+1602 
-1612 PALAPKRCALLPVS
+1612 
-1626 PHCGLA
+1626 
-1632 WVGIFTLI
+1632 
-1640 VSAVWPRAR
+1640 AVWP
-1649 CPASLSLS
+1649 
-1657 RL
+1657 

>member
-1 MEQRLRALEEL
+1 MERRLRALERL
-12 ARGEAGGGPGLD
+12 ARGEAGDGPGLD

-44 ERSVAQFLSWAS
+44 ERNVAQFLSWAS

-214 FGSCLRLNNSGM
+214 FGSCLRLNSSGM

-288 IMNHEDHLQFPSDVP
+288 IMNHEDHLQFPPDVP
-303 DVPASARDLIRQL
+303 EVPASARDLIRQL
-316 LCHQEERL
+316 LCRQEERL

-339 GVDWERLATSTAPY
+339 GVDWERLATSSAPY

-365 FDVDDDTLNHPGTLL
+365 FDVDDDTLNHPGTLP

-385 TFSGHHLPFVGF
+385 AFSGHHLPFVGF
-397 TYTSGSPGP
+397 TYTSGSSGP
-406 ESSSEQV
+406 DSNSELS
-413 AALEQRLHCLEQE
+413 AALERKLHCMEQE
-426 KRELSRK
+426 KVELSWK
-433 LQEALQ
+433 HQEALSS
-439 IPSDHRELEQLRK
+439 PTDHQELEQLRK
-452 EVQTLQDR
+452 EVQTLQER
-460 LSDHSPGQDSDL
+460 LSEPLMDSKTPLSQMAGPHAGSPGQDSNL
-472 QQERDRLLQELA
+472 HQEKDQLHQELA
-484 EARAQLQTQEQELRR
+484 EAHARLQTQEQELCR
-499 AQGRQEELLQGRQE
+499 AQRRQEELLQRLQE
-513 AQDREAATASQAQAL
+513 AQEREAATASQTQAL

-535 RDARRELQAQVA
+535 RDARRELEAQAA
-547 TLTREVTRLQRE
+547 TLSREVTRLQGQCE
-559 QERSLEKEPSQVKT
+559 QNLAESSPVKT
-573 VHSTS
+573 VHTAS
-578 ETNGMGSPE
+578 ETNGMGPTE
-587 GGPQEAQLRKE
+587 GELRKE
-598 VAALRVQ
+598 VATLREQ
-605 LEQAHSHG
+605 LERARSHE

-618 EALCRLQEE
+618 ALCWLQEE
-627 NQRLSQEQE
+627 NQRLSREQE
-636 RLVEELERELQ
+636 RLAEELEQEQQ
-647 SKQQLEGERRE
+647 SKQRLEGERRE
-658 TESNWEAQLADILS
+658 TESNWEAQIADILS

-679 SRGYLQALATKLAE
+679 SRGYLQALATKMAE

-707 TRPLV
+707 SRPL
-712 SPGDTL
+712 
-718 GGGGASLTPQV
+718 
-729 GTLSSRKISDLPKL
+729 
-743 TADQWQSWGFEPGQ
+743 

-788 QSLQERLT
+788 QGLQERLA
-796 QAQEAQLQ
+796 QVQEAQLQ
-804 AESRLQEAEKQN
+804 AERRLQEAEKQS
-816 QSLKQELAALREE
+816 QALQQELAVLREE

-840 SNSLIPFLSFRSSE
+840 SNSLIPFLSFWSSE

-862 ISGEAPRP
+862 ISAEAPRP

-881 RSLRLGAVF
+881 RSLRMGAVF
-890 PRAPATTAAADGPP
+890 PRVLAAAAAPAEAPP
-904 AKPGSHTL
+904 TKPGSHTL

-957 CPVPPEL
+957 CPVPPDL
-964 LHVALGVHP
+964 LRSALGVHP

-983 FLSVPRPSGVRR
+983 FLAVPRPLGVRR

-1008 LLLFDAPDPRLSPAS
+1008 LLLFDAPEPRLSPAS

-1070 ATCTVLLLAESE
+1070 TTCSVLLLAENE

-1097 LLLDTRPRPRP
+1097 LLLAARPRPLP
-1108 VYTLKEAYDNGLP
+1108 VYTLKEAYDNRLP
-1121 LLPHALCAAIIASQQ
+1121 LLPHALCAAII
-1136 LCEKDQERLALGT
+1136 DQERLALGT

-1173 RLAMSPTAG
+1173 RLAVSSTAG

-1188 GRGPSVRLFA
+1188 GRGPSVRLFT
-1198 LAELESAEAAGAKI
+1198 LADLESVEAVGTKI
-1212 PESRGCQVL
+1212 PESRGCQAL

-1230 TPVLCVAVKRQVL
+1230 TPVLCIAVKRQVL

-1250 PGPWQRRIRELQ
+1250 PGPWQHRIRELQ

-1281 AGAFMLY
+1281 AGAFTLY

-1299 GADLVSEELPPS
+1299 GAGLVPEELPPS
-1311 RGGLGEALGAVE
+1311 RGGLGEALGTVE

-1336 GVYVDSAGRKSRIH
+1336 GVYVDGAGRKSRGH
-1350 ELLWPAVPTG
+1350 ELLWPAAPTG
-1360 WVSHPAG
+1360 WG
-1367 YAAPYLTVFSE
+1367 YAAPYLTVFSD
-1378 NSIDVF
+1378 NSIEVF
-1384 DVRKAEWVQTVP
+1384 DVRRAEWVQTVP

-1461 QRQQQRREMLK
+1461 QQKQQRRELLK

-1479 LISSPTNFNHL
+1479 LISPPTNFNHL
-1490 VHVGPTDGRPR
+1490 VHMGPSNGRPS
-1501 ARDLPRAPEEK
+1501 ARDLPRAPEER

-1535 SVGSDDLAGDADPL
+1535 STGSVDLAGEADPM

-1558 SESVSCPQGSLS
+1558 SESVSCRQGSLS

-1575 LQVSQWGLFPPA
+1575 TQVSERPRSLPPA
-1587 FKDRQFCSVLRPSLG
+1587 
-1602 PETREQAEPI
+1602 PESES
-1612 PALAPKRCALLPVS
+1612 S
-1626 PHCGLA
+1626 P
-1632 WVGIFTLI
+1632 
-1640 VSAVWPRAR
+1640 
-1649 CPASLSLS
+1649 
-1657 RL
+1657 

>member
-1 MEQRLRALEEL
+1 MEQRLRELEQL
-12 ARGEAGGGPGLD
+12 VRGEAGGSPGLD

-44 ERSVAQFLSWAS
+44 ERNVAQFLSWAS

-72 EILKVIGRGAFGEV
+72 DILKVIGRGAFGEV
-86 AVVRQRDSGQIF
+86 AVVRQKDSGQIF

-214 FGSCLRLNNSGM
+214 FGSCLRLNNGM

-303 DVPASARDLIRQL
+303 DVPASAQDLIRQL
-316 LCHQEERL
+316 LCRQEERL

-353 IPELRGPMDTSN
+353 IPELLGPVDTSN
-365 FDVDDDTLNHPGTLL
+365 FDVDDDTPNHPETL
-380 PPSHG
+380 PPSSHG
-385 TFSGHHLPFVGF
+385 AFSGHHLPFVGF
-397 TYTSGSPGP
+397 TYTSGRGQRTTFESQSVPSFHRVGPRDGTRWSGVAIDTPTSPGGGKSTELVAAPEWKPHGVEQEKVELSQEALHGPFQPQELARLQKEVEILQQRLAETLRDSRASSSQTDGLPARSPGP
-406 ESSSEQV
+406 DIQ
-413 AALEQRLHCLEQE
+413 
-426 KRELSRK
+426 
-433 LQEALQ
+433 
-439 IPSDHRELEQLRK
+439 
-452 EVQTLQDR
+452 
-460 LSDHSPGQDSDL
+460 L
-472 QQERDRLLQELA
+472 QQEKDRLQQELTDAQTALRVQAA
-484 EARAQLQTQEQELRR
+484 ELCQAQD
-499 AQGRQEELLQGRQE
+499 RQEEFLRRLWE
-513 AQDREAATASQAQAL
+513 AQEREAATASQIQAL

-535 RDARRELQAQVA
+535 WVVRRELEGQVA
-547 TLTREVTRLQRE
+547 TLSQEVTRLQG
-559 QERSLEKEPSQVKT
+559 QYKQSHEKQCSQPKT
-573 VHSTS
+573 VHAAP
-578 ETNGMGSPE
+578 ETNGMGSAECPS
-587 GGPQEAQLRKE
+587 QEAQLRKE
-598 VAALRVQ
+598 VAALRKQ
-605 LEQAHSHG
+605 LEHACSQGVSA
-613 PSGKE
+613 E
-618 EALCRLQEE
+618 EEVLCRLQEE
-627 NQRLSQEQE
+627 NQRLSREQE
-636 RLVEELERELQ
+636 RLTEELELQLQ
-647 SKQQLEGERRE
+647 SKKRLEGERRE
-658 TESNWEAQLADILS
+658 TESNWEAQIADILS

-679 SRGYLQALATKLAE
+679 SRGYLQALATKMAE

-707 TRPLV
+707 TRPL
-712 SPGDTL
+712 
-718 GGGGASLTPQV
+718 
-729 GTLSSRKISDLPKL
+729 
-743 TADQWQSWGFEPGQ
+743 

-788 QSLQERLT
+788 QGLQERLT
-796 QAQEAQLQ
+796 QVQEAQLQ
-804 AESRLQEAEKQN
+804 AERRLQEAEKQS
-816 QSLKQELAALREE
+816 QALQQEVAELREE
-829 LRARGPGDTKP
+829 LQARGPGDAKAST
-840 SNSLIPFLSFRSSE
+840 SLIPLLSFWNTE

-862 ISGEAPRP
+862 NSGESPRA
-870 GVEPELRPEGR
+870 GAEAELRPEGR
-881 RSLRLGAVF
+881 RSLRMGTVF
-890 PRAPATTAAADGPP
+890 SRVPAATTAPAEGPP
-904 AKPGSHTL
+904 AKPGAHTL
-912 RPRSFPSPT
+912 RLRSFPSPT

-930 LGLGRQGLGCDAC
+930 LGLGRQGLGCDTC
-943 GYFCHST
+943 GYFCHSA

-964 LHVALGVHP
+964 LRTALGVHP

-995 GWQRVFAALSDSR
+995 GWQRVYAALSDSR
-1008 LLLFDAPDPRLSPAS
+1008 LLLFDAPDPRGSLAS
-1023 GALLQAL
+1023 GVLLQAL

-1048 HAQSRDLPRIF
+1048 HAQSKDLPRIF

-1070 ATCTVLLLAESE
+1070 STCTVLLLAENE

-1097 LLLDTRPRPRP
+1097 LLLDAHPRPRP

-1121 LLPHALCAAIIASQQ
+1121 LLPHTLCAAII
-1136 LCEKDQERLALGT
+1136 DQERLALGT

-1159 SNDIFQVGE
+1159 SNDIFQVGD

-1173 RLAMSPTAG
+1173 RLTVSSAAG

-1198 LAELESAEAAGAKI
+1198 LADLENAEVAGAKI
-1212 PESRGCQVL
+1212 PESRGCQTL

-1250 PGPWQRRIRELQ
+1250 PGPWQRRIRELH

-1281 AGAFMLY
+1281 AGTFALY

-1299 GADLVSEELPPS
+1299 GTGLVAEELPAS

-1328 FLLLFTTA
+1328 LLLLFATA
-1336 GVYVDSAGRKSRIH
+1336 GVYVDGAGRKSRSH
-1350 ELLWPAVPTG
+1350 ELLWPAAPSG
-1360 WVSHPAG
+1360 WG
-1367 YAAPYLTVFSE
+1367 YTAPYLTVFSE
-1378 NSIDVF
+1378 NAIDVF
-1384 DVRKAEWVQTVP
+1384 DVRRAEWVQTVP

-1411 YGTEKVRLTYLRNR
+1411 YGTEKVRLTYLRNP

-1447 TKSKRRFSFRVSEE
+1447 TKSKRRFFFRVSDEL
-1461 QRQQQRREMLK
+1461 RQQQRREMLK
-1472 DPFVRSK
+1472 DPFVRSR
-1479 LISSPTNFNHL
+1479 LISPPTNFNHL
-1490 VHVGPTDGRPR
+1490 VHVGPTDGRPST
-1501 ARDLPRAPEEK
+1501 RDRTREQK
-1512 GRGARS
+1512 SRGARS

-1526 FSEASRRPA
+1526 FSEALRRPA
-1535 SVGSDDLAGDADPL
+1535 SVGSDGLPGETDPL

-1575 LQVSQWGLFPPA
+1575 IQVSE
-1587 FKDRQFCSVLRPSLG
+1587 RPRSLPLD
-1602 PETREQAEPI
+1602 PESESTP
-1612 PALAPKRCALLPVS
+1612 
-1626 PHCGLA
+1626 
-1632 WVGIFTLI
+1632 
-1640 VSAVWPRAR
+1640 
-1649 CPASLSLS
+1649 
-1657 RL
+1657 

>member
-1 MEQRLRALEEL
+1 MEQRRRALEEL

-44 ERSVAQFLSWAS
+44 ERNVAQFLSWAS

-288 IMNHEDHLQFPSDVP
+288 IMNHEDHLQFPPDVP

-324 GRGGLDDFR
+324 GRRGLDDFR

-365 FDVDDDTLNHPGTLL
+365 FDVDDDTLNHPGTLP

-397 TYTSGSPGP
+397 TYTSSSPSP

-426 KRELSRK
+426 KTELSRK

-439 IPSDHRELEQLRK
+439 MPSDHGELEQLRK

-460 LSDHSPGQDSDL
+460 LSEMLRESKAPVSQTEGSPGQHSDL

-484 EARAQLQTQEQELRR
+484 EAQTRLQMQEQELGR
-499 AQGRQEELLQGRQE
+499 AQGRQEELLQRLQE
-513 AQDREAATASQAQAL
+513 AQEREASTASQTQAL
-528 SSQLEEA
+528 NSQLEEA

-547 TLTREVTRLQRE
+547 TLSREVRRLQRD

-573 VHSTS
+573 VHTTS
-578 ETNGMGSPE
+578 ETNGTGSPE
-587 GGPQEAQLRKE
+587 SRPQEAQLRKE

-605 LEQAHSHG
+605 LEQARSHG

-627 NQRLSQEQE
+627 NRRLSQEQE

-647 SKQQLEGERRE
+647 SKQRLEGERQE
-658 TESNWEAQLADILS
+658 SESNWEAQLADILS

-679 SRGYLQALATKLAE
+679 SRGYLQALATKMAE

-707 TRPLV
+707 TRPL
-712 SPGDTL
+712 
-718 GGGGASLTPQV
+718 
-729 GTLSSRKISDLPKL
+729 
-743 TADQWQSWGFEPGQ
+743 

-854 KDSAKDPG
+854 DPTKDPG

-870 GVEPELRPEGR
+870 GSEPELRPEGR

-890 PRAPATTAAADGPP
+890 PRAPAATTAATEGPP

-921 KCLRCTSLM
+921 KCLRCASLM
-930 LGLGRQGLGCDAC
+930 VGLGRQGLGCDAC

-1097 LLLDTRPRPRP
+1097 LLLDTRPQPRP

-1121 LLPHALCAAIIASQQ
+1121 LLPHALCAAII
-1136 LCEKDQERLALGT
+1136 DQERLALGT

-1173 RLAMSPTAG
+1173 RLAVSPTAG

-1198 LAELESAEAAGAKI
+1198 LAELESTEVAGAKI

-1250 PGPWQRRIRELQ
+1250 PGPWQHRIRELQ

-1281 AGAFMLY
+1281 AGAFALY

-1299 GADLVSEELPPS
+1299 GAGLVPEELPPS

-1323 LSLSE
+1323 LSLNE

-1336 GVYVDSAGRKSRIH
+1336 GVYVDGAGRKSRIH

-1360 WVSHPAG
+1360 WG

-1425 LAEKDEFD
+1425 LAETDEFD

-1447 TKSKRRFSFRVSEE
+1447 TKSKRRFFFRVSEE

-1490 VHVGPTDGRPR
+1490 VHMGPTDGKPS
-1501 ARDLPRAPEEK
+1501 ARNPPRAPEEK
-1512 GRGARS
+1512 GRGSRS

-1535 SVGSDDLAGDADPL
+1535 SMGSDGLAGDADPM

-1575 LQVSQWGLFPPA
+1575 TQVSERPRSLPPA
-1587 FKDRQFCSVLRPSLG
+1587 
-1602 PETREQAEPI
+1602 PEPES
-1612 PALAPKRCALLPVS
+1612 S
-1626 PHCGLA
+1626 P
-1632 WVGIFTLI
+1632 
-1640 VSAVWPRAR
+1640 
-1649 CPASLSLS
+1649 
-1657 RL
+1657 